1 MPYKITT
8 QHYKDIKPKKFEG
21 YLVSEISAAES
32 DYDGPTIDESVG
44 GRQMMFYDATEATTI
59 DESEGK
65 DLMAFY
71 DDYADDTTTMDED
84 EGKKLMAYYM
94 DKANLKTNIKSP
106 VGKPLVRQAEAAR
119 EALAKMFPD
128 VDVSTDLNWDGD
140 TELESEDEND
150 VKEREALHEAAEE
163 RISVMNKPQVQDVVV
178 LGSGSSAVQ
187 VDPVVSKMLIGMN
200 PEERE
205 KAGQLIYDSVSKMRS
220 AVEQVVPAI
229 SDPPVNIFVKSAGQD
244 IPLTSR
250 NVLELRENGKFVD
263 PGFFDMVAFTVSQNP
278 NTSFEDKKEMYKW
291 CMMVKGMFIMRADLL
306 NKTEIIVKNETKTIL
321 DYQERTLTQIAKEY
335 SRYLQV
341 CDQHSVEEM
350 RRLSGIQGGLTDF
363 SKFVSE
369 GIVTLARQ
377 NATSNQM
384 MTTLQGSVQAI
395 EQNNLSRQETL
406 YNDLTKSF
414 TNVMEKL
421 NSQSQDLSSTQEMV
435 DGLKKEIQELKNQGN
450 ALSQEQREHI
460 NTLITNLTNM
470 LGVMKEIRK
479 TKVEADTIKAEL
491 LQALSSITT
500 LNEAAEGV
508 KVKTQYDRDLLIS
521 SGDILQRLSTMVPEI
536 KASADNVQVIASNY
550 GKAILENNTIMN
562 TQLETLKEIAKSL
575 ASFEKSTVDLQKV
588 QSERQLELLKAIQA
602 ASGGQSLVNVMA
614 AIKEIAD
621 KQSRPSMNIEDVSNM
636 IIEGVV
642 SRMKAAAGGG
652 APPPLPPDGDPV
664 PMEFDADAPPFV
676 PPSRKMVVS
685 NRKGKVARAA
695 KKTHEVSKK
704 LLTWKSRAALV
715 WKFGSRILGR
725 ARTATLVNGL
735 LGGGAVLGHVMS
747 RRLVTAIFGAA
758 TGIGSLVS
766 ITTSI
771 LPAVKAISGYLAK
784 YLVKY
789 DERSSET
796 NRQLTRQTELL
807 ETAIARLT
815 ELRGVPDG
823 DRFNQAPGILRD
835 LLSKIGEFK
844 PIVLP
849 PVMNYGRFEMMTPE
863 ERFRSVIPLVER
875 SKPISTRKHGIALIK
890 KNITDPALDN
900 AVDYKKA
907 TAKRRATRVK
917 KIEQRRTND
926 PLNKFFQGNW

>member
-1 MPYKITT
+1 MPFKITT
-8 QHYKDIKPKKFEG
+8 QKYKDIAKNYKG
-21 YLVSEISAAES
+21 NLVSEISGS
-32 DYDGPTIDESVG
+32 DSEYDGPTIDESVG
-44 GRQMMFYDATEATTI
+44 RREMAFYDATDATTI
-59 DESEGK
+59 DEEEGK
-65 DLMAFY
+65 KLMAFY
-71 DDYADDTTTMDED
+71 DDDDTTTMDEE

-94 DKANLKTNIKSP
+94 DKTNIKSP

-128 VDVSTDLNWDGD
+128 VDVVSTDPNWDGD
-140 TELESEDEND
+140 TDLESEDEE
-150 VKEREALHEAAEE
+150 VEKEKEALHDAAEE
-163 RISVMNKPQVQDVVV
+163 RIAVMSRPQVQDVVV

-187 VDPVVSKMLIGMN
+187 VDPVMSKVLIGMN

-205 KAGQLIYDSVSKMRS
+205 KASRLIYDSVSQMRS

-250 NVLELRENGKFVD
+250 NVLDLRENGKFVD
-263 PGFFDMVAFTVSQNP
+263 PGFFDMVAYTVSQNP
-278 NTSFEDKKEMYKW
+278 NTSVDDKKEMYKW
-291 CMMVKGMFIMRADLL
+291 CMMVKGMFIMRTDLL
-306 NKTEIIVKNETKTIL
+306 SKTETIVKNETKTIL
-321 DYQERTLTQIAKEY
+321 DYQEKALVQISREY

-341 CDQHSVEEM
+341 CDQHSAEEM

-406 YNDLTKSF
+406 YEGLNNSF
-414 TNVMEKL
+414 SNVITKL
-421 NSQSQDLSSTQEMV
+421 NSQSRDLSSTQEEITN
-435 DGLKKEIQELKNQGN
+435 LKKEMEAIKNQGS
-450 ALSQEQREHI
+450 ALSQEQKEHM

-470 LGVMKEIRK
+470 LKVAAEVRK

-508 KVKTQYDRDLLIS
+508 KAKTLYDRNLLIS
-521 SGDILQRLSTMVPEI
+521 SGDLLQRLSAIIPEV
-536 KASADNVQVIASNY
+536 KASADSVQVIASNY
-550 GKAILENNTIMN
+550 GKAITENNTIMN

-575 ASFEKSTVDLQKV
+575 ASFEKSTVDTQEV
-588 QSERQLELLKAIQA
+588 QSERQAELLKAIQA
-602 ASGGQSLVNVMA
+602 ASGGKSLVDVMA
-614 AIKEIAD
+614 AIKEVAAA
-621 KQSRPSMNIEDVSNM
+621 QSRPAMNIEDVSNM

-642 SRMKAAAGGG
+642 TRMKAAAGGG
-652 APPPLPPDGDPV
+652 APPPPPGGESVPV
-664 PMEFDADAPPFV
+664 VFNKDAPSYV
-676 PPSRKMVVS
+676 PSSRQVVVS
-685 NRKGKVARAA
+685 NRRGKVARAA

-704 LLTWKSRAALV
+704 LLTWRSRVELV
-715 WKFGSRILGR
+715 GKLASRILGR
-725 ARTATLVNGL
+725 NRSATLLNGL
-735 LGGGAVLGHVMS
+735 LGGGAVLGHMMGPK
-747 RRLVTAIFGAA
+747 LLTAVVGAA

-766 ITTSI
+766 IANSI

-784 YLVKY
+784 YLQKY

-807 ETAIARLT
+807 NTAIARLT
-815 ELRGVPDG
+815 ELRGAPDG
-823 DRFNQAPGILRD
+823 DRFNRAPGILRD
-835 LLSKIGEFK
+835 LLANIGEFK

-849 PVMNYGRFEMMTPE
+849 PVMNYGRMEMMTPE
-863 ERFRSVIPLVER
+863 ERFRSVISLAER

-907 TAKRRATRVK
+907 TVKRRATRVK
-917 KIEQRRTND
+917 KIEHRRTND

>member
-8 QHYKDIKPKKFEG
+8 QKYQDIKPKKFEG
-21 YLVSEISAAES
+21 NLVSEISGS
-32 DYDGPTIDESVG
+32 DSEYDGTTIDESVG
-44 GRQMMFYDATEATTI
+44 RREMAFYDATDATTI
-59 DESEGK
+59 DEEEGK
-65 DLMAFY
+65 KLMTFY
-71 DDYADDTTTMDED
+71 DDDDATTIDEED
-84 EGKKLMAYYM
+84 GKKLMAYYM
-94 DKANLKTNIKSP
+94 DKTNIKSP

-119 EALAKMFPD
+119 EALAKLFPEES
-128 VDVSTDLNWDGD
+128 VSIDPNWDGD
-140 TELESEDEND
+140 TDIESEDEN
-150 VKEREALHEAAEE
+150 VEKEKEALHDAAEE
-163 RISVMNKPQVQDVVV
+163 RISVMSRPQVQDVVV

-187 VDPVVSKMLIGMN
+187 VDPVVSKMLTGMS

-205 KAGQLIYDSVSKMRS
+205 KASKLIFDSVSQMRN

-250 NVLELRENGKFVD
+250 NVLDLRENGKFVD
-263 PGFFDMVAFTVSQNP
+263 PGFFDMVAWTVSQNP

-291 CMMVKGMFIMRADLL
+291 CMMVKGMFIMRTDLL
-306 NKTEIIVKNETKTIL
+306 SKTDSIVKTETKNIL
-321 DYQERTLTQIAKEY
+321 DYQEKALVQISREY

-341 CDQHSVEEM
+341 CDQHSAEEM

-377 NATSNQM
+377 TATSNQM

-395 EQNNLSRQETL
+395 EQNNLSRQENL
-406 YNDLTKSF
+406 YDGLRKSF
-414 TNVMEKL
+414 TDVMEKL
-421 NSQSQDLSSTQEMV
+421 NSQSRDLSSTQEMV
-435 DGLKKEIQELKNQGN
+435 EGLKKEIQTLKDQGN

-470 LGVMKEIRK
+470 LGVMKEIRN

-508 KVKTQYDRDLLIS
+508 KAKTLYDRNLLIS
-521 SGDILQRLSTMVPEI
+521 SGDILQKISTIVPEV
-536 KASADNVQVIASNY
+536 KASADSVQVIASNY
-550 GKAILENNTIMN
+550 GKAILDNNTIMN

-575 ASFEKSTVDLQKV
+575 ASFEKSTVDSQKV
-588 QSERQLELLKAIQA
+588 QSERQEELLKAIQA

-614 AIKEIAD
+614 AIKELAD
-621 KQSRPSMNIEDVSNM
+621 KQSRPALNIEDVSNM

-642 SRMKAAAGGG
+642 NRIKAAAGGG
-652 APPPLPPDGDPV
+652 APPPLPPGGDPA
-664 PMEFDADAPPFV
+664 PIEFNVDAPSFV
-676 PPSRKMVVS
+676 PSSRKMVVS
-685 NRKGKVARAA
+685 NRRGKVARAA
-695 KKTHEVSKK
+695 KKTHDVSKK
-704 LLTWKSRAALV
+704 LLTWKSRVALV
-715 WKFGSRILGR
+715 GKLGSRLLGR
-725 ARTATLVNGL
+725 ARTATLLNGL
-735 LGGGAVLGHVMS
+735 LGGGAVLGHVMGP
-747 RRLVTAIFGAA
+747 RLVTAIVGAA

-766 ITTSI
+766 IANSI

-784 YLVKY
+784 YLAKY

-796 NRQLTRQTELL
+796 NRLLGRQTELL

-815 ELRGVPDG
+815 ELRGAPDG
-823 DRFNQAPGILRD
+823 DRFNLAPGILRD

-844 PIVLP
+844 PIVVP
-849 PVMNYGRFEMMTPE
+849 PVMNYGRLEMMTPE
-863 ERFRSVIPLVER
+863 ERFRSVISLAAR
-875 SKPISTRKHGIALIK
+875 SEPISTRKHGIALIK

-900 AVDYKKA
+900 AADYKKA

-917 KIEQRRTND
+917 KIEHRRMND

>member
-1 MPYKITT
+1 MPFKITT

-21 YLVSEISAAES
+21 YLVSEISASES

-44 GRQMMFYDATEATTI
+44 KKQMAFYDATDATTI
-59 DESEGK
+59 DESVGGK
-65 DLMAFY
+65 LMAFY
-71 DDYADDTTTMDED
+71 DDYDDTTTMDED
-84 EGKKLMAYYM
+84 DGKKLMAYYM
-94 DKANLKTNIKSP
+94 DKTNIKSP

-128 VDVSTDLNWDGD
+128 ESVSIDPNWDGD
-140 TELESEDEND
+140 TDIESEDEN
-150 VKEREALHEAAEE
+150 VEKEREALHDAAEE
-163 RISVMNKPQVQDVVV
+163 RIAVMNRPQVQDVVV
-178 LGSGSSAVQ
+178 LGSGNSAVQ
-187 VDPVVSKMLIGMN
+187 VDPVVSKMLVGMN

-205 KAGQLIYDSVSKMRS
+205 KASRLIFDSVSQMRS

-229 SDPPVNIFVKSAGQD
+229 SDPPVSIFVKSAGQD

-250 NVLELRENGKFVD
+250 NVLDLRENGKFVD
-263 PGFFDMVAFTVSQNP
+263 PGFFDMVAYTVSQNP

-291 CMMVKGMFIMRADLL
+291 CMMVKGMFIMRTDLL
-306 NKTEIIVKNETKTIL
+306 SKTDSIVKNETKNIL
-321 DYQERTLTQIAKEY
+321 DYQEKTLVQISREY

-341 CDQHSVEEM
+341 CDQHSAEEM

-406 YNDLTKSF
+406 YDGLTKSF
-414 TNVMEKL
+414 TTVMEKL
-421 NSQSQDLSSTQEMV
+421 NSQSRDLSSTQEMV

-470 LGVMKEIRK
+470 LGVMKEIQN

-508 KVKTQYDRDLLIS
+508 KAKTLYDRNLLIS
-521 SGDILQRLSTMVPEI
+521 SGDVLQKLSAIVPTI
-536 KASADNVQVIASNY
+536 KASADSVQVTASNY
-550 GKAILENNTIMN
+550 GKAIIENNTIMN

-575 ASFEKSTVDLQKV
+575 ATFEKSTVDSQKI
-588 QSERQLELLKAIQA
+588 QSERQAELLKAIQA
-602 ASGGQSLVNVMA
+602 ASGGQSLANVMA
-614 AIKEIAD
+614 AIKEVAD
-621 KQSRPSMNIEDVSNM
+621 KQSRASMNIEDVSNM

-652 APPPLPPDGDPV
+652 APPPPPPGGDPV
-664 PMEFDADAPPFV
+664 PMEFDVDAPSFV
-676 PPSRKMVVS
+676 PSSRKVVVS
-685 NRKGKVARAA
+685 NRRGKVARAA

-704 LLTWKSRAALV
+704 LLTWKSRVALV
-715 WKFGSRILGR
+715 GKLGSRILGR
-725 ARTATLVNGL
+725 NRTATLLNGL
-735 LGGGAVLGHVMS
+735 IGGGAVLGHVMGP
-747 RRLVTAIFGAA
+747 RLLTAVVGAA

-766 ITTSI
+766 IANSI

-784 YLVKY
+784 YLAKY

-815 ELRGVPDG
+815 ELRGAPDG
-823 DRFNQAPGILRD
+823 DRFNLAPGILRD

-863 ERFRSVIPLVER
+863 ERFRSVMPLAER
-875 SKPISTRKHGIALIK
+875 SKPISTRTHGIALIK

-907 TAKRRATRVK
+907 TVKRRANRVK
-917 KIEQRRTND
+917 KIEHRRTND

>member
-21 YLVSEISAAES
+21 NLVSEISASES

-44 GRQMMFYDATEATTI
+44 KREMVFYDATDATTI
-59 DESEGK
+59 DESVGGK
-65 DLMAFY
+65 LMAFY
-71 DDYADDTTTMDED
+71 DDTTDDTTTMDEAD
-84 EGKKLMAYYM
+84 GKKLMAYYM
-94 DKANLKTNIKSP
+94 DKINIKSP

-119 EALAKMFPD
+119 AGLAKMFPD
-128 VDVSTDLNWDGD
+128 VDVSTDPNWDGD

-150 VKEREALHEAAEE
+150 VKEREALNDAAEE
-163 RISVMNKPQVQDVVV
+163 RIAVMSRPQVQDVVV

-187 VDPVVSKMLIGMN
+187 VDPVVSKMLVGMSQ
-200 PEERE
+200 EERE
-205 KAGQLIYDSVSKMRS
+205 KASNLIFDSVSKMRS

-250 NVLELRENGKFVD
+250 NVLDLRENGKFVD
-263 PGFFDMVAFTVSQNP
+263 PGFFDMVAWTVSQNP
-278 NTSFEDKKEMYKW
+278 NTSYEDKKEMYKW
-291 CMMVKGMFIMRADLL
+291 CMMVKGMFIMRTDLL
-306 NKTEIIVKNETKTIL
+306 SKTDSIVKTETKTLL
-321 DYQERTLTQIAKEY
+321 DYQEKALVQIGREY

-341 CDQHSVEEM
+341 CDQHSAEEM

-406 YNDLTKSF
+406 YNGLTKSF

-421 NSQSQDLSSTQEMV
+421 NSQSRDLSSTQEMV
-435 DGLKKEIQELKNQGN
+435 DGLKKEIQTLKDQGN

-470 LGVMKEIRK
+470 LGVMKEIQN

-508 KVKTQYDRDLLIS
+508 KAKTLYDRNLLIS

-536 KASADNVQVIASNY
+536 KASADSVQVTASNY
-550 GKAILENNTIMN
+550 GKAIIENNTIVK

-575 ASFEKSTVDLQKV
+575 ASFEKSTVDSQKV
-588 QSERQLELLKAIQA
+588 QSERQLELLKAIQT

-642 SRMKAAAGGG
+642 TRMKAAAGGG
-652 APPPLPPDGDPV
+652 APPPPPGGDPV
-664 PMEFDADAPPFV
+664 PMEFDVDAPAFV
-676 PPSRKMVVS
+676 PSSRKLVVS
-685 NRKGKVARAA
+685 NRRGKVARAA

-704 LLTWKSRAALV
+704 LLTWKSRVALV
-715 WKFGSRILGR
+715 GKLGSRILGR
-725 ARTATLVNGL
+725 ARTATLLNGL
-735 LGGGAVLGHVMS
+735 LGGGAVLGHVMGPK
-747 RRLVTAIFGAA
+747 LVTAIVGAA

-766 ITTSI
+766 IASSI

-784 YLVKY
+784 YLAKY

-815 ELRGVPDG
+815 ELRGAPDG
-823 DRFNQAPGILRD
+823 DRFNRAPGILRD
-835 LLSKIGEFK
+835 LLSNIGEFK

-863 ERFRSVIPLVER
+863 ERFRSVIPLAER

-907 TAKRRATRVK
+907 TVKRRATRVK
-917 KIEQRRTND
+917 KIEHRRTND

>member
-8 QHYKDIKPKKFEG
+8 QHYKDIKPQRFEG
-21 YLVSEISAAES
+21 NLVSAISDSES
-32 DYDGPTIDESVG
+32 EYDGPTIDESVG
-44 GRQMMFYDATEATTI
+44 KKEMVFYDATDATTI
-59 DESEGK
+59 DESVGGK
-65 DLMAFY
+65 LMAFY
-71 DDYADDTTTMDED
+71 DDDDTTTIDEA

-94 DKANLKTNIKSP
+94 DKTNIKSP

-128 VDVSTDLNWDGD
+128 VDVSADPNWDGD
-140 TELESEDEND
+140 TDLESEDEE
-150 VKEREALHEAAEE
+150 VEKEREALHDAAEE
-163 RISVMNKPQVQDVVV
+163 RIAVMNKPQVQDVVV

-187 VDPVVSKMLIGMN
+187 VDPVVSKMLVGMS
-200 PEERE
+200 PQQREE
-205 KAGQLIYDSVSKMRS
+205 AGKLIYDSVSQMRN

-250 NVLELRENGKFVD
+250 NVLDLRENGKFVD
-263 PGFFDMVAFTVSQNP
+263 PGFFDMVAFTVAQNP
-278 NTSFEDKKEMYKW
+278 NTSNEDKKEMYKW
-291 CMMVKGMFIMRADLL
+291 CMMVKGMFIMRTDLL
-306 NKTEIIVKNETKTIL
+306 SKTDSIVKSETKTIL
-321 DYQERTLTQIAKEY
+321 DYQEKALVQISREY

-341 CDQHSVEEM
+341 CDQHSAEEM

-377 NATSNQM
+377 NATSNQL

-395 EQNNLSRQETL
+395 EQNNLSRQENL
-406 YNDLTKSF
+406 YDGLRKSF
-414 TNVMEKL
+414 TDVMERL
-421 NSQSQDLSSTQEMV
+421 NSQSRDLSSTQEKIES
-435 DGLKKEIQELKNQGN
+435 LKKEIQTLKDQGT
-450 ALSQEQREHI
+450 ALSQEQKEDI
-460 NTLITNLTNM
+460 NSLISKMTEM
-470 LGVMKEIRK
+470 LKLAAEVRN
-479 TKVEADTIKAEL
+479 TKIEADTIKAEL

-508 KVKTQYDRDLLIS
+508 KAKTLYDRNLLIS

-536 KASADNVQVIASNY
+536 KASADSVQVIASNY
-550 GKAILENNTIMN
+550 GKTILENNTIMN

-575 ASFEKSTVDLQKV
+575 TSFEKSTVDSQKV
-588 QSERQLELLKAIQA
+588 QLERQEELLKAIQA

-621 KQSRPSMNIEDVSNM
+621 KQSRPSLNIEDVSNM

-652 APPPLPPDGDPV
+652 APPPPPGGDPV
-664 PMEFDADAPPFV
+664 PMEFDIDAKPFV
-676 PPSRKMVVS
+676 PSSRKVVVS
-685 NRKGKVARAA
+685 NRRGKVARAA

-704 LLTWKSRAALV
+704 LLTWKSRVALV
-715 WKFGSRILGR
+715 GKLGSRILGR
-725 ARTATLVNGL
+725 ARTATLLNGL
-735 LGGGAVLGHVMS
+735 IGGGAVLGHVMGP
-747 RRLVTAIFGAA
+747 RLLTAVVGAA

-766 ITTSI
+766 IANSI

-784 YLVKY
+784 YLQKY

-815 ELRGVPDG
+815 ELRGAPDG
-823 DRFNQAPGILRD
+823 DRFNRAPGILRD

-844 PIVLP
+844 PVVLP
-849 PVMNYGRFEMMTPE
+849 PVMNYGRMEMMTPE
-863 ERFRSVIPLVER
+863 ERFRSVISLAAR

-917 KIEQRRTND
+917 KIEHRRTND

>member
-21 YLVSEISAAES
+21 NLVSEISGYES
-32 DYDGPTIDESVG
+32 EYDGPTIDESVG
-44 GRQMMFYDATEATTI
+44 RREMAFYDATDATTI
-59 DESEGK
+59 DEEDGK
-65 DLMAFY
+65 KLMAFY
-71 DDYADDTTTMDED
+71 DDDDDTTTMDEED
-84 EGKKLMAYYM
+84 GKKLMAYYM
-94 DKANLKTNIKSP
+94 DKTNIKSP
-106 VGKPLVRQAEAAR
+106 VGKPLVKQAEAAR
-119 EALAKMFPD
+119 AALAKMFPD
-128 VDVSTDLNWDGD
+128 ESVSIDPNWDGD
-140 TELESEDEND
+140 TDIESEDEN
-150 VKEREALHEAAEE
+150 VEKEKEALNDAAEE

-205 KAGQLIYDSVSKMRS
+205 KASNLIYDSVSKMRS

-250 NVLELRENGKFVD
+250 NVLDLRENGKFVD
-263 PGFFDMVAFTVSQNP
+263 PGFFDMVAWTVSQNP

-291 CMMVKGMFIMRADLL
+291 CMMVKGMFIMRTDLL
-306 NKTEIIVKNETKTIL
+306 SKTESLVKTETKNIL
-321 DYQERTLTQIAKEY
+321 DYQEKALVQISREY

-341 CDQHSVEEM
+341 CDQHSAEEM

-406 YNDLTKSF
+406 YDGLTKSF
-414 TNVMEKL
+414 TTVMEKL
-421 NSQSQDLSSTQEMV
+421 NSQSRDLSSTQEMV
-435 DGLKKEIQELKNQGN
+435 EGLKKEIQELKNQGN

-470 LGVMKEIRK
+470 LGVMKEIRN

-508 KVKTQYDRDLLIS
+508 KAKALYDRNLLIS
-521 SGDILQRLSTMVPEI
+521 SGDILQRMSTIVPEI
-536 KASADNVQVIASNY
+536 KASADSVQVIASNY

-562 TQLETLKEIAKSL
+562 TQLETLKELAKSL
-575 ASFEKSTVDLQKV
+575 ASFEKSTVDSQKV

-614 AIKEIAD
+614 AIKEVAD

-642 SRMKAAAGGG
+642 SRIKAAAGGG
-652 APPPLPPDGDPV
+652 APPPPPGGDPA
-664 PMEFDADAPPFV
+664 PMELDVNAPSFV
-676 PPSRKMVVS
+676 PSSRQVVVS
-685 NRKGKVARAA
+685 NRRGKVARAA

-704 LLTWKSRAALV
+704 LLTWKSRVALV
-715 WKFGSRILGR
+715 GRLGSRLLGR
-725 ARTATLVNGL
+725 ARTATLLNGL
-735 LGGGAVLGHVMS
+735 LGGGAVLGHVMGP
-747 RRLVTAIFGAA
+747 RLVTAIVGAA

-766 ITTSI
+766 IANSI
-771 LPAVKAISGYLAK
+771 LPAVKAISGFLAK
-784 YLVKY
+784 YLAKY

-796 NRQLTRQTELL
+796 NRQLTRQTALL

-815 ELRGVPDG
+815 ELRGAPDG
-823 DRFNQAPGILRD
+823 DRFNRAPGILRD
-835 LLSKIGEFK
+835 LLSNIGEFK

-863 ERFRSVIPLVER
+863 ERFRSVIPLAER

-900 AVDYKKA
+900 AADYKKA
-907 TAKRRATRVK
+907 TVKRRATRVK
-917 KIEQRRTND
+917 KIEHRRTND

>member
-1 MPYKITT
+1 MPFKVTT
-8 QHYKDIKPKKFEG
+8 QSYKDIAKSYKG
-21 YLVSEISAAES
+21 NLVSEISATES
-32 DYDGPTIDESVG
+32 EYDGPTIDESVG
-44 GRQMMFYDATEATTI
+44 GRQMMFYDASEATTI
-59 DESEGK
+59 DEAEGK
-65 DLMAFY
+65 NLMAFV
-71 DDYADDTTTMDED
+71 DDYDDTTTMDEE

-94 DKANLKTNIKSP
+94 DKTNIKSP
-106 VGKPLVRQAEAAR
+106 VGRPLVRQAEVAR
-119 EALAKMFPD
+119 AALAKMFPD
-128 VDVSTDLNWDGD
+128 ESVSIDPNWDGD
-140 TELESEDEND
+140 TDIESEDEN
-150 VKEREALHEAAEE
+150 VEKEKEAIHDAVEE

-187 VDPVVSKMLIGMN
+187 VDPVVSKMLVGMS

-205 KAGQLIYDSVSKMRS
+205 KASNLIYDSVSKMRS

-250 NVLELRENGKFVD
+250 NVLDLRENGKFVD
-263 PGFFDMVAFTVSQNP
+263 PGFFDMVAWTVSQNP

-291 CMMVKGMFIMRADLL
+291 CMMVKGMFIMRTDLL
-306 NKTEIIVKNETKTIL
+306 SKTESIVKTETKTIL
-321 DYQERTLTQIAKEY
+321 DYQEKALVQISREY

-341 CDQHSVEEM
+341 CDQHSAEEM

-406 YNDLTKSF
+406 YDGLTKSF
-414 TNVMEKL
+414 TTVMEKL
-421 NSQSQDLSSTQEMV
+421 NSQSRDLSSTQEIV

-470 LGVMKEIRK
+470 LGVIKEIRN

-508 KVKTQYDRDLLIS
+508 KAKTLYDRNLLIS
-521 SGDILQRLSTMVPEI
+521 SGDILQRMSTIVPEI
-536 KASADNVQVIASNY
+536 KASADSVQVIASNY

-575 ASFEKSTVDLQKV
+575 ASFEKSTVDSQKV

-614 AIKEIAD
+614 AIKEVAD

-652 APPPLPPDGDPV
+652 APPPPPDGDPV
-664 PMEFDADAPPFV
+664 PMEFDVDAPSFNPS
-676 PPSRKMVVS
+676 SRKLVVS
-685 NRKGKVARAA
+685 NRRGKAARAA

-704 LLTWKSRAALV
+704 LLTWKSRVALV
-715 WKFGSRILGR
+715 GRLGSRILGR
-725 ARTATLVNGL
+725 ARTATLLNGL
-735 LGGGAVLGHVMS
+735 LGGGAVLGHVMGP
-747 RRLVTAIFGAA
+747 RLVTAIVGAA

-766 ITTSI
+766 IANSI

-823 DRFNQAPGILRD
+823 DRFNRAPGILRD

-849 PVMNYGRFEMMTPE
+849 PVMNYGRMEMMTPE
-863 ERFRSVIPLVER
+863 ERFRSVMSLAER

-907 TAKRRATRVK
+907 TVKRRATRVK
-917 KIEQRRTND
+917 KIEHRRTND

>member
-1 MPYKITT
+1 MPFKVTT
-8 QHYKDIKPKKFEG
+8 QSYKDIAKSYKG
-21 YLVSEISAAES
+21 NLVSEISGS
-32 DYDGPTIDESVG
+32 DSEYDGPTIDESVG
-44 GRQMMFYDATEATTI
+44 RREMVFYDATDATTI
-59 DESEGK
+59 DESVGGK
-65 DLMAFY
+65 FMEFY
-71 DDYADDTTTMDED
+71 DDYNDETID
-84 EGKKLMAYYM
+84 ESEGKKLMAYYI
-94 DKANLKTNIKSP
+94 DKTNIKSP
-106 VGKPLVRQAEAAR
+106 IGKPLVRQAEVAR

-128 VDVSTDLNWDGD
+128 VDVVSSDPNWDGD
-140 TELESEDEND
+140 TELESEDEQFE
-150 VKEREALHEAAEE
+150 KEKEALHDAAEE
-163 RISVMNKPQVQDVVV
+163 RIAVMNKPQVQDVVV

-187 VDPVVSKMLIGMN
+187 VDPVMSKMLIGMS

-205 KAGQLIYDSVSKMRS
+205 KASRLIFDSVSQMRS

-250 NVLELRENGKFVD
+250 NVLDLRENGKFVD
-263 PGFFDMVAFTVSQNP
+263 PGFFDMVALTVANNP
-278 NTSFEDKKEMYKW
+278 NTSVDDKKEMYRW
-291 CMMVKGMFIMRADLL
+291 CMMVKGMFMMRTNLL
-306 NKTEIIVKNETKTIL
+306 SQTESIVKTETKNIL
-321 DYQERTLTQIAKEY
+321 DYQEKALVQISRAY

-341 CDQHSVEEM
+341 CDQHSAEEM

-406 YNDLTKSF
+406 YEGLNNSF
-414 TNVMEKL
+414 ANVITKL
-421 NSQSQDLSSTQEMV
+421 NSQSKDLSSTQE
-435 DGLKKEIQELKNQGN
+435 DIASLKKEMEAIKNQGS
-450 ALSQEQREHI
+450 ALSQEQKEHM
-460 NTLITNLTNM
+460 NTLITKLSDM
-470 LGVMKEIRK
+470 LKVAEEVRK
-479 TKVEADTIKAEL
+479 TKIEADTIKAEL

-508 KVKTQYDRDLLIS
+508 KAKTLYDRNLLIS
-521 SGDILQRLSTMVPEI
+521 SGDILQRLSAMVPEI
-536 KASADNVQVIASNY
+536 KASADSVQVIASNY
-550 GKAILENNTIMN
+550 GKSILDNNSIMN
-562 TQLETLKEIAKSL
+562 TQLETLREIAKSL
-575 ASFEKSTVDLQKV
+575 ASFEKSTVDSQRI
-588 QSERQLELLKAIQA
+588 QTERHAELLNAIQA
-602 ASGGQSLVNVMA
+602 AAGGQSLANVMA

-642 SRMKAAAGGG
+642 TRMKAAAGGG
-652 APPPLPPDGDPV
+652 APPPPPPGDSGLIV
-664 PMEFDADAPPFV
+664 FNKDAPSYV
-676 PPSRKMVVS
+676 PSSKAVVPSR
-685 NRKGKVARAA
+685 RGKVARAA
-695 KKTHEVSKK
+695 KKTHDVSKK
-704 LLTWKSRAALV
+704 VLTWKKRVALV
-715 WKFGSRILGR
+715 GKLGSRILGR
-725 ARTATLVNGL
+725 ARTATLLNGL
-735 LGGGAVLGHVMS
+735 IGGGAVLGHVMGP
-747 RRLVTAIFGAA
+747 RLLTAIVGAA

-766 ITTSI
+766 IANSI

-784 YLVKY
+784 YLAKY

-796 NRQLTRQTELL
+796 NRQLTRQTVLL

-815 ELRGVPDG
+815 ELRGAPDG
-823 DRFNQAPGILRD
+823 DRFNRAPGILRD
-835 LLSKIGEFK
+835 LLSNIGEFK

-863 ERFRSVIPLVER
+863 ERFRSVIPLAER

-890 KNITDPALDN
+890 KNITDPALDK

-907 TAKRRATRVK
+907 TVKRRADRVK
-917 KIEQRRTND
+917 KIEHRRTND

>member
-8 QHYKDIKPKKFEG
+8 QKYQDIKPKKFEG
-21 YLVSEISAAES
+21 NLVSEISGSES
-32 DYDGPTIDESVG
+32 EYDGPTIDESVG
-44 GRQMMFYDATEATTI
+44 RREMAFYDATDATTM
-59 DESEGK
+59 DEEDGK
-65 DLMAFY
+65 KLMAFY
-71 DDYADDTTTMDED
+71 DDDDATTIDEE

-94 DKANLKTNIKSP
+94 DKTNIKSP
-106 VGKPLVRQAEAAR
+106 VGKPLVKQAEAAR
-119 EALAKMFPD
+119 AALAKMFPD
-128 VDVSTDLNWDGD
+128 ESVSIDPNWDGD
-140 TELESEDEND
+140 TDIESEDEN
-150 VKEREALHEAAEE
+150 VEKEKEALNDAAEE

-187 VDPVVSKMLIGMN
+187 VDPVVSKMLVGMS

-205 KAGQLIYDSVSKMRS
+205 KASKLIFDSVSQMRS

-250 NVLELRENGKFVD
+250 NVLDLRENGKFVD
-263 PGFFDMVAFTVSQNP
+263 PGFFDMVAWTVSQNP
-278 NTSFEDKKEMYKW
+278 NTSYEDKKEMYKW
-291 CMMVKGMFIMRADLL
+291 CMMVKGMFIMRTDLL
-306 NKTEIIVKNETKTIL
+306 SKTDSIVKTETKNIL
-321 DYQERTLTQIAKEY
+321 DYQEKALVQISREY

-341 CDQHSVEEM
+341 CDQHSAEEM

-377 NATSNQM
+377 TATSNQM

-406 YNDLTKSF
+406 YDGLRKSF
-414 TNVMEKL
+414 MDVMEKL
-421 NSQSQDLSSTQEMV
+421 NSQSRDLSSTQEMV
-435 DGLKKEIQELKNQGN
+435 EGLKKEIQEIKNQGN
-450 ALSQEQREHI
+450 ALSQEQREHM

-470 LGVMKEIRK
+470 LGVMKEIRN

-508 KVKTQYDRDLLIS
+508 KAKTLYDRNLLIS
-521 SGDILQRLSTMVPEI
+521 SGDILQKMSTIVPEV
-536 KASADNVQVIASNY
+536 KASADSVQVIASNY
-550 GKAILENNTIMN
+550 GKAILDNNTLMT

-575 ASFEKSTVDLQKV
+575 ASFEKSTVDSQKI

-614 AIKEIAD
+614 AIKELAD
-621 KQSRPSMNIEDVSNM
+621 KQSRPAMNIEDVSNM

-642 SRMKAAAGGG
+642 NRIKAAAGGG
-652 APPPLPPDGDPV
+652 APPPLPPGGDPA
-664 PMEFDADAPPFV
+664 PIEFNVDAPSFV
-676 PPSRKMVVS
+676 PSRKVVVS
-685 NRKGKVARAA
+685 NRRGKVARAA

-704 LLTWKSRAALV
+704 LLTWKSRVALV
-715 WKFGSRILGR
+715 GKLGSRLLGR
-725 ARTATLVNGL
+725 ARTATLLNGL
-735 LGGGAVLGHVMS
+735 LGGGAVLGHVMGP
-747 RRLVTAIFGAA
+747 RLVTAIVGAA

-766 ITTSI
+766 IANSI

-784 YLVKY
+784 YLAKY

-796 NRQLTRQTELL
+796 NRLLGRQTELL

-815 ELRGVPDG
+815 ELRGAPDG
-823 DRFNQAPGILRD
+823 DRFNLAPGILRD
-835 LLSKIGEFK
+835 LLSNIGEFK
-844 PIVLP
+844 PIVVP
-849 PVMNYGRFEMMTPE
+849 PVMNYGRLEMMTPE
-863 ERFRSVIPLVER
+863 ERFRSVISLAAR
-875 SKPISTRKHGIALIK
+875 SEPISTRKHGIALIK

-907 TAKRRATRVK
+907 TVKRRATRVK
-917 KIEQRRTND
+917 KIEHRRTND

>member
-1 MPYKITT
+1 MPYKIIT
-8 QHYKDIKPKKFEG
+8 QKYKDISDKHYKG
-21 YLVSEISAAES
+21 NLVSEISGS
-32 DYDGPTIDESVG
+32 DSEYDGTTIDESVG
-44 GRQMMFYDATEATTI
+44 RREMAFYDATDATTI
-59 DESEGK
+59 DEEEGK
-65 DLMAFY
+65 NLMAFY
-71 DDYADDTTTMDED
+71 DDDDATTIDEED
-84 EGKKLMAYYM
+84 GKKLMVYYM
-94 DKANLKTNIKSP
+94 DKTNIKSP

-128 VDVSTDLNWDGD
+128 ESVSIDPNWDGD
-140 TELESEDEND
+140 TDIESEDEN
-150 VKEREALHEAAEE
+150 VEKEKEALHDAAEE

-187 VDPVVSKMLIGMN
+187 VDPVVSKMLIGMS

-205 KAGQLIYDSVSKMRS
+205 SASKLIFDSVSKMRN

-250 NVLELRENGKFVD
+250 NVLDLRENGKFVD
-263 PGFFDMVAFTVSQNP
+263 PGFFDMVAWTVSQNP

-291 CMMVKGMFIMRADLL
+291 CMMVKGMFIMRTDLL
-306 NKTEIIVKNETKTIL
+306 SKTDSIVKTETKTIL
-321 DYQERTLTQIAKEY
+321 DYQEKALVQISREY

-341 CDQHSVEEM
+341 CDQHSAEEM

-377 NATSNQM
+377 TATSNQM

-406 YNDLTKSF
+406 YDGLRKSF
-414 TNVMEKL
+414 TDVMEKL
-421 NSQSQDLSSTQEMV
+421 NSQSRDLSSTQEMV
-435 DGLKKEIQELKNQGN
+435 EGLKKEIQTLKDQGN

-470 LGVMKEIRK
+470 LGVMKEIRN

-508 KVKTQYDRDLLIS
+508 KAKTLYDRNLLIS
-521 SGDILQRLSTMVPEI
+521 SGDILQKMSTIVPEI
-536 KASADNVQVIASNY
+536 KASADSVQVIASNY

-575 ASFEKSTVDLQKV
+575 ASFEKSTVDSQKV
-588 QSERQLELLKAIQA
+588 QSERQEELLKAIQA

-614 AIKEIAD
+614 AIKELAD
-621 KQSRPSMNIEDVSNM
+621 KQSRPALNIEDVSNM

-642 SRMKAAAGGG
+642 NRMKAAAGGG
-652 APPPLPPDGDPV
+652 APPPLPPGGDPA
-664 PMEFDADAPPFV
+664 PIEFNVDAPSFV
-676 PPSRKMVVS
+676 PSSRKLVVS
-685 NRKGKVARAA
+685 NRRGRVARAA
-695 KKTHEVSKK
+695 KKTHDVSKK
-704 LLTWKSRAALV
+704 LLTWKSRVALV
-715 WKFGSRILGR
+715 GKLGSRLLGR
-725 ARTATLVNGL
+725 ARTATLLNGL
-735 LGGGAVLGHVMS
+735 LGGGAVLGHVMGP
-747 RRLVTAIFGAA
+747 RLVTAIVGAA

-766 ITTSI
+766 IANSI

-784 YLVKY
+784 YLAKY

-796 NRQLTRQTELL
+796 NRLLGRQTELL

-815 ELRGVPDG
+815 ELRGAPDG
-823 DRFNQAPGILRD
+823 DRFNLAPGILRD
-835 LLSKIGEFK
+835 LLSTIGDFK
-844 PIVLP
+844 PIVVP
-849 PVMNYGRFEMMTPE
+849 PVMNYGRLEMMTPE
-863 ERFRSVIPLVER
+863 ERFRSVISLAAR
-875 SKPISTRKHGIALIK
+875 SEPISTRKHGIALIK

-900 AVDYKKA
+900 AADYKKA
-907 TAKRRATRVK
+907 TVKRRATRVK
-917 KIEQRRTND
+917 KIEHRRMND

>member
-8 QHYKDIKPKKFEG
+8 QKYQDIKPKKFEG
-21 YLVSEISAAES
+21 NLVSEISGS
-32 DYDGPTIDESVG
+32 DSEYDGTTIDESVG
-44 GRQMMFYDATEATTI
+44 RREMAFYDATDATTI
-59 DESEGK
+59 DEEDGK
-65 DLMAFY
+65 KLMAFY
-71 DDYADDTTTMDED
+71 DDDDATTIDEED
-84 EGKKLMAYYM
+84 GKKLMVYYM
-94 DKANLKTNIKSP
+94 DKTNIKSP

-119 EALAKMFPD
+119 EALAKMFPNES
-128 VDVSTDLNWDGD
+128 VSIDPNWDGD
-140 TELESEDEND
+140 TDIESEDEN
-150 VKEREALHEAAEE
+150 VEKEKEALHDAAEE

-187 VDPVVSKMLIGMN
+187 VDPVVSKMLIGMS

-205 KAGQLIYDSVSKMRS
+205 KASKLIFDSVSQMRN

-250 NVLELRENGKFVD
+250 NVLDLRENGKFVD
-263 PGFFDMVAFTVSQNP
+263 PGFFDMVAWTVSQNP

-291 CMMVKGMFIMRADLL
+291 CMMVKGMFIMRTDLL
-306 NKTEIIVKNETKTIL
+306 SKTESLVKTETKTIL
-321 DYQERTLTQIAKEY
+321 DYQEKALVQISREY

-341 CDQHSVEEM
+341 CDQHSAEEM

-377 NATSNQM
+377 TATSNQM

-406 YNDLTKSF
+406 YDGLRKSF
-414 TNVMEKL
+414 TDVMEKL
-421 NSQSQDLSSTQEMV
+421 NSQSRDLSSTQEMV
-435 DGLKKEIQELKNQGN
+435 EGLKKEIQTLKDQGN
-450 ALSQEQREHI
+450 ALSQEQREHM
-460 NTLITNLTNM
+460 NTLIMNLTNM
-470 LGVMKEIRK
+470 LGVMKEIRN

-508 KVKTQYDRDLLIS
+508 KAKTLYDRNLLIS
-521 SGDILQRLSTMVPEI
+521 SGDILQKMSTIVPEI
-536 KASADNVQVIASNY
+536 KASADSVQVIASNY
-550 GKAILENNTIMN
+550 GKAILDNNTIMN

-575 ASFEKSTVDLQKV
+575 ASFEKSTVDSQKV
-588 QSERQLELLKAIQA
+588 QSERQEELLKAIQA

-614 AIKEIAD
+614 AIKELAD
-621 KQSRPSMNIEDVSNM
+621 KQSRPAMNIEDVSNM

-642 SRMKAAAGGG
+642 NRIKAAAGGG
-652 APPPLPPDGDPV
+652 APPPLPPGGDPA
-664 PMEFDADAPPFV
+664 PIEFNVDAPSFV
-676 PPSRKMVVS
+676 PSSRKMVVS
-685 NRKGKVARAA
+685 NRRGKVARAA

-704 LLTWKSRAALV
+704 LLTWKSRVALV
-715 WKFGSRILGR
+715 GKLGSRLLGR
-725 ARTATLVNGL
+725 ARTATLLNGL
-735 LGGGAVLGHVMS
+735 LGGGAVLGHVMGP
-747 RRLVTAIFGAA
+747 RLVTAIVGAA

-766 ITTSI
+766 IATSI

-784 YLVKY
+784 YLAKY

-796 NRQLTRQTELL
+796 NRLLGRQTELL

-815 ELRGVPDG
+815 ELRGAPDG
-823 DRFNQAPGILRD
+823 DRFNRAPGILRD
-835 LLSKIGEFK
+835 LLSNIGEFK
-844 PIVLP
+844 PVVVP
-849 PVMNYGRFEMMTPE
+849 PVMNYGRLEMMTPE
-863 ERFRSVIPLVER
+863 ERFRSVIPLAER
-875 SKPISTRKHGIALIK
+875 SKPISTRTHGIALIK

-907 TAKRRATRVK
+907 TVKRRATRVK
-917 KIEQRRTND
+917 KIEHRRTND

>member
-8 QHYKDIKPKKFEG
+8 QRYKDIKPQRFEG
-21 YLVSEISAAES
+21 NLVSAISDSES
-32 DYDGPTIDESVG
+32 EYDGPTIDESVG
-44 GRQMMFYDATEATTI
+44 KKEMVFYDATDATTI
-59 DESEGK
+59 DESVGGK
-65 DLMAFY
+65 LMAFY
-71 DDYADDTTTMDED
+71 DDDDTTTIDEA

-94 DKANLKTNIKSP
+94 DKTNIKSP

-128 VDVSTDLNWDGD
+128 VDVSADPNWDGD
-140 TELESEDEND
+140 TDLESEDEE
-150 VKEREALHEAAEE
+150 VEKEREALHDAAEE
-163 RISVMNKPQVQDVVV
+163 RIAVMNKPQVQDVVV

-187 VDPVVSKMLIGMN
+187 VDPVVSKMLVGMS
-200 PEERE
+200 PQQREE
-205 KAGQLIYDSVSKMRS
+205 AGKLIYDSVSQMRT

-229 SDPPVNIFVKSAGQD
+229 SDPPVSIFVKSAGQD

-250 NVLELRENGKFVD
+250 NVLDLRENGKFVD
-263 PGFFDMVAFTVSQNP
+263 PGFFDMVAFTVAQNP
-278 NTSFEDKKEMYKW
+278 NTSNEDKKEMYKW
-291 CMMVKGMFIMRADLL
+291 CMMVKGMFIMRTDLL
-306 NKTEIIVKNETKTIL
+306 SKTDSIVKSETKTIL
-321 DYQERTLTQIAKEY
+321 DYQEKALVQISREY

-341 CDQHSVEEM
+341 CDQHSAEEM

-377 NATSNQM
+377 NATSNQL

-395 EQNNLSRQETL
+395 EQNNLSRQENL
-406 YNDLTKSF
+406 YDGLRKSF
-414 TNVMEKL
+414 TDVMERL
-421 NSQSQDLSSTQEMV
+421 NSQSRDLSSTQEKIES
-435 DGLKKEIQELKNQGN
+435 LKKEIQTLKDQGN
-450 ALSQEQREHI
+450 TLSQEQKEDI
-460 NTLITNLTNM
+460 NSLISKMTEM
-470 LGVMKEIRK
+470 LKLAAEVRN
-479 TKVEADTIKAEL
+479 TKIEADTIKAEL

-508 KVKTQYDRDLLIS
+508 KAKTLYDRNLLIS
-521 SGDILQRLSTMVPEI
+521 SGDILQRMSTMVPEI
-536 KASADNVQVIASNY
+536 KASADSVQVIASNY
-550 GKAILENNTIMN
+550 GKTILENNTIMN

-575 ASFEKSTVDLQKV
+575 ASFEKSTVDSQKV
-588 QSERQLELLKAIQA
+588 QLERQEELLKAIQA

-621 KQSRPSMNIEDVSNM
+621 KQSRPSLNIEDVSSM

-652 APPPLPPDGDPV
+652 APPPLPPGGDPV
-664 PMEFDADAPPFV
+664 PMEFDIDAKPFV
-676 PPSRKMVVS
+676 PSSRKVVVS
-685 NRKGKVARAA
+685 NRRGKVARAA

-704 LLTWKSRAALV
+704 LLTWKSRVALV
-715 WKFGSRILGR
+715 GKLGSRILGR
-725 ARTATLVNGL
+725 ARTATLLNGL
-735 LGGGAVLGHVMS
+735 IGGGAVLGHVMGP
-747 RRLVTAIFGAA
+747 RLLTAVVGAA

-766 ITTSI
+766 IANSI

-784 YLVKY
+784 YLQKY

-823 DRFNQAPGILRD
+823 DRFNLAPGILRD

-849 PVMNYGRFEMMTPE
+849 PVMNYGRMEMMTPE
-863 ERFRSVIPLVER
+863 ERFRSVISLAER

-900 AVDYKKA
+900 AADYKKA

-917 KIEQRRTND
+917 KIEHRRTND

>member
-21 YLVSEISAAES
+21 NLVSEISGYES
-32 DYDGPTIDESVG
+32 EYDGPTIDESVG
-44 GRQMMFYDATEATTI
+44 GRQMMFYDASEATTI
-59 DESEGK
+59 DEAEGK
-65 DLMAFY
+65 NLMAFV
-71 DDYADDTTTMDED
+71 DDYDDTTTIDED
-84 EGKKLMAYYM
+84 DGKKLMAYYM
-94 DKANLKTNIKSP
+94 DKTNIKSP

-119 EALAKMFPD
+119 AALAKMFPD
-128 VDVSTDLNWDGD
+128 ESVSIDPNWDGD
-140 TELESEDEND
+140 TDIESEDEN
-150 VKEREALHEAAEE
+150 VEKEKEALHDAAEE

-178 LGSGSSAVQ
+178 LGSGSSTVQ
-187 VDPVVSKMLIGMN
+187 VDPVVSKMLIGMT

-205 KAGQLIYDSVSKMRS
+205 KASRMIFDSVSQMRS

-250 NVLELRENGKFVD
+250 NVLDLRENGKFVD
-263 PGFFDMVAFTVSQNP
+263 PGFFDMVAWTVSQNP
-278 NTSFEDKKEMYKW
+278 NTSFDVKKEMYKW
-291 CMMVKGMFIMRADLL
+291 CMMVKGMFIMRTDLL
-306 NKTEIIVKNETKTIL
+306 SKTESIVKTETKNIL
-321 DYQERTLTQIAKEY
+321 DYQEKALVQISREY
-335 SRYLQV
+335 SRYLSV
-341 CDQHSVEEM
+341 CDQHSAEEM

-406 YNDLTKSF
+406 YDGLTKSF
-414 TNVMEKL
+414 TTVMEKL
-421 NSQSQDLSSTQEMV
+421 NSQSRDLSSTQEMV

-470 LGVMKEIRK
+470 LGVMKEIQN

-508 KVKTQYDRDLLIS
+508 KAKTLYDRNLLIS
-521 SGDILQRLSTMVPEI
+521 SGDILQRMSTIVPEI
-536 KASADNVQVIASNY
+536 KASADSVQVIASNY

-575 ASFEKSTVDLQKV
+575 ASFEKSTVDSQKI
-588 QSERQLELLKAIQA
+588 QSERQAELLKAIQA
-602 ASGGQSLVNVMA
+602 ATGGQSLVNVMA
-614 AIKEIAD
+614 AIKEVAD

-642 SRMKAAAGGG
+642 TRMKAAAGGG
-652 APPPLPPDGDPV
+652 APPPPPGGDPV
-664 PMEFDADAPPFV
+664 PMEFDVDAPSFV
-676 PPSRKMVVS
+676 PSSRQVVVS
-685 NRKGKVARAA
+685 NRRDKIARGA
-695 KKTHEVSKK
+695 KKTHEVSKR
-704 LLTWKSRAALV
+704 LLTWKKRVALV
-715 WKFGSRILGR
+715 GKFSSRLLGR
-725 ARTATLVNGL
+725 ARTATLLNGL
-735 LGGGAVLGHVMS
+735 LGGGAVLGHVMGP
-747 RRLVTAIFGAA
+747 RLVTAIVGAA

-766 ITTSI
+766 IANSI

-784 YLVKY
+784 YLEKY

-796 NRQLTRQTELL
+796 NRLLGRQTELL

-815 ELRGVPDG
+815 ELRGAPDG
-823 DRFNQAPGILRD
+823 DRFNRAPGILRD
-835 LLSKIGEFK
+835 LLSNIGEFK

-863 ERFRSVIPLVER
+863 ERFRSVIPLAER

-907 TAKRRATRVK
+907 TVKRRATRVK
-917 KIEQRRTND
+917 KIEHRRTND

>member
-1 MPYKITT
+1 MPFKITT
-8 QHYKDIKPKKFEG
+8 QSYKDIADKHYKG
-21 YLVSEISAAES
+21 NLVSEISGSES
-32 DYDGPTIDESVG
+32 EYDGPTIDESVG
-44 GRQMMFYDATEATTI
+44 RREMAFYDASDATTI
-59 DESEGK
+59 DEEEGK
-65 DLMAFY
+65 KLMAFY
-71 DDYADDTTTMDED
+71 DDDDTTTMDEE

-94 DKANLKTNIKSP
+94 DKTNIKSP

-119 EALAKMFPD
+119 AALAKMFPD
-128 VDVSTDLNWDGD
+128 ESVSIDPNWDGD
-140 TELESEDEND
+140 TDIESEDEND
-150 VKEREALHEAAEE
+150 EKEKEALHDAAEE
-163 RISVMNKPQVQDVVV
+163 RISVMNRPQVQDVVV

-187 VDPVVSKMLIGMN
+187 VDPVVSKMLVGMS

-205 KAGQLIYDSVSKMRS
+205 KASRLIFDSVSQMRN

-229 SDPPVNIFVKSAGQD
+229 SDPPVSIFVKSAGQD
-244 IPLTSR
+244 IQLTSR
-250 NVLELRENGKFVD
+250 NVLDLRENGKFVD
-263 PGFFDMVAFTVSQNP
+263 PGFFDMVAWTVSQNP

-291 CMMVKGMFIMRADLL
+291 CMMVKGMFIMRTDLL
-306 NKTEIIVKNETKTIL
+306 NKTESIVKTETKTLL
-321 DYQERTLTQIAKEY
+321 DYQERALVQISREY

-341 CDQHSVEEM
+341 CDQHSAEEM

-406 YNDLTKSF
+406 YNGLTKSF

-421 NSQSQDLSSTQEMV
+421 NSQSRDLSSTQEMV
-435 DGLKKEIQELKNQGN
+435 DGLKKEIQELKKQGN

-470 LGVMKEIRK
+470 LGVMKEIHN

-491 LQALSSITT
+491 LQTLSSITT

-508 KVKTQYDRDLLIS
+508 KAKTLYDRNLLIG

-536 KASADNVQVIASNY
+536 KASADSVQVIASNY

-575 ASFEKSTVDLQKV
+575 ASFEKSTVDSQKV

-614 AIKEIAD
+614 AIKEVAD

-652 APPPLPPDGDPV
+652 APPPPPGGSGPSV
-664 PMEFDADAPPFV
+664 FNVDAPSFV
-676 PPSRKMVVS
+676 PSSRKMVVS
-685 NRKGKVARAA
+685 NRRGKVARAA

-704 LLTWKSRAALV
+704 LLTWKSRVALV
-715 WKFGSRILGR
+715 GKLGSRILGR
-725 ARTATLVNGL
+725 ARTATLLNGL
-735 LGGGAVLGHVMS
+735 LGGGAVLGHVMGP
-747 RRLVTAIFGAA
+747 RLVTAIVGAA

-766 ITTSI
+766 IANSI
-771 LPAVKAISGYLAK
+771 LPAVKAISGYLAR
-784 YLVKY
+784 YLNKY

-796 NRQLTRQTELL
+796 NRLLGRQTELL

-823 DRFNQAPGILRD
+823 DRFNRAPGILRD

-844 PIVLP
+844 PITVP
-849 PVMNYGRFEMMTPE
+849 PVMNYGRLEMMTPE
-863 ERFRSVIPLVER
+863 ERFRSVISLAEL

-900 AVDYKKA
+900 AADYKKA
-907 TAKRRATRVK
+907 TVKRRATRVK
-917 KIEQRRTND
+917 KIEHRRTND

>member
-8 QHYKDIKPKKFEG
+8 QHYKDIKPQRFEG
-21 YLVSEISAAES
+21 NLVSAISDSESES
-32 DYDGPTIDESVG
+32 DYDGTTIDESVG
-44 GRQMMFYDATEATTI
+44 RRQMAFYDASDATTI
-59 DESEGK
+59 DEAEGK
-65 DLMAFY
+65 NLMAFI
-71 DDYADDTTTMDED
+71 DDYDDTTTMDED
-84 EGKKLMAYYM
+84 EGKKLMAYYK
-94 DKANLKTNIKSP
+94 DKADIKSS

-128 VDVSTDLNWDGD
+128 VDVSADPNWDGD
-140 TELESEDEND
+140 TDIESEDEN
-150 VKEREALHEAAEE
+150 VEKEKEALHDAAEE
-163 RISVMNKPQVQDVVV
+163 RISVMSRPQVQDVVV

-187 VDPVVSKMLIGMN
+187 VDPVVSKMIIGMS

-205 KAGQLIYDSVSKMRS
+205 KAGKLIYDSVSQMRN
-220 AVEQVVPAI
+220 AVERVVPAI

-250 NVLELRENGKFVD
+250 NVLDLRENGKFVD
-263 PGFFDMVAFTVSQNP
+263 PGFFDMVAWTVAQNP
-278 NTSFEDKKEMYKW
+278 NTSNEDKKEMYKW
-291 CMMVKGMFIMRADLL
+291 CLMVKGMFILRTNLL
-306 NKTEIIVKNETKTIL
+306 STTESIVKTETKNIL
-321 DYQERTLTQIAKEY
+321 NYQEKALVQISREY

-341 CDQHSVEEM
+341 CDQHAAEEM

-406 YNDLTKSF
+406 YDGLTKSF
-414 TNVMEKL
+414 TTVMEKL
-421 NSQSQDLSSTQEMV
+421 NSQSRDLTSTQEMV
-435 DGLKKEIQELKNQGN
+435 DGLKKEIQTLKDQGN
-450 ALSQEQREHI
+450 ALSQEQREHM

-470 LGVMKEIRK
+470 LGVMKDIQN

-508 KVKTQYDRDLLIS
+508 KAKALSDRNLLIS
-521 SGDILQRLSTMVPEI
+521 SGDILQRLSTIVPEI
-536 KASADNVQVIASNY
+536 KASADSVQVIASNY
-550 GKAILENNTIMN
+550 GKAIIDNNTIMN
-562 TQLETLKEIAKSL
+562 TQLETLKEIANSL
-575 ASFEKSTVDLQKV
+575 ASFEKSTVDSQKV
-588 QSERQLELLKAIQA
+588 QSERQLELLKAIQT
-602 ASGGQSLVNVMA
+602 ASGGQNLVNVMA

-621 KQSRPSMNIEDVSNM
+621 KQSRPALNIEDVSNM

-652 APPPLPPDGDPV
+652 APPPPPGGDPV
-664 PMEFDADAPPFV
+664 PMEFDVDAPAFV
-676 PPSRKMVVS
+676 PSSRKMVVS
-685 NRKGKVARAA
+685 KRKKAARAV

-704 LLTWKSRAALV
+704 LLTWKSRVALV
-715 WKFGSRILGR
+715 GKLGSRILGR
-725 ARTATLVNGL
+725 NRTATLLNGL
-735 LGGGAVLGHVMS
+735 LGGGAVLGHVMGP
-747 RRLVTAIFGAA
+747 RLLTAVVGAA

-766 ITTSI
+766 IANSI

-784 YLVKY
+784 YLQKY
-789 DERSSET
+789 DERFSET
-796 NRQLTRQTELL
+796 NRLLGRQTVLL
-807 ETAIARLT
+807 EEAIRRLT

-823 DRFNQAPGILRD
+823 DRFNRAPGILRD

-849 PVMNYGRFEMMTPE
+849 PVMNYGRLEMMTPE
-863 ERFRSVIPLVER
+863 ERFRSVISLAEL

-900 AVDYKKA
+900 AADYKKA
-907 TAKRRATRVK
+907 TVKRRATRVK
-917 KIEQRRTND
+917 KIEHRRMND

>member
-1 MPYKITT
+1 MPFKVTT
-8 QHYKDIKPKKFEG
+8 QSYKDIAKNYKG
-21 YLVSEISAAES
+21 NLVSEISASES
-32 DYDGPTIDESVG
+32 EYDGPTIDESVG
-44 GRQMMFYDATEATTI
+44 GRQMMFYDASEATTI

-65 DLMAFY
+65 NLMAFY
-71 DDYADDTTTMDED
+71 DDYDDDYDDSTTMDED
-84 EGKKLMAYYM
+84 EGKNLFAYYM
-94 DKANLKTNIKSP
+94 DKTNIKSP

-128 VDVSTDLNWDGD
+128 VDVSADPNWDGD
-140 TELESEDEND
+140 TDLESEDEE
-150 VKEREALHEAAEE
+150 VEKEKEALHDAAEE
-163 RISVMNKPQVQDVVV
+163 RIAVMNRPQVQDVVV

-187 VDPVVSKMLIGMN
+187 VDPVMSNMLVGMN
-200 PEERE
+200 QEERD
-205 KAGQLIYDSVSKMRS
+205 KASKLIFDSVSQMRN

-250 NVLELRENGKFVD
+250 NVLDLRENGKFVD
-263 PGFFDMVAFTVSQNP
+263 PKFFDMVAWTVSQNA
-278 NTSFEDKKEMYKW
+278 NTSYEDKKEMYKW
-291 CMMVKGMFIMRADLL
+291 CMMVKGMFIMRTDLL
-306 NKTEIIVKNETKTIL
+306 SKTDSIVKNETKTIL
-321 DYQERTLTQIAKEY
+321 DYQEKALVQISREY

-341 CDQHSVEEM
+341 CDQHSGEM
-350 RRLSGIQGGLTDF
+350 RQRLSGIQGGLTDF

-384 MTTLQGSVQAI
+384 MTTLQGSMQAI
-395 EQNNLSRQETL
+395 EQNNLGRQETL
-406 YNDLTKSF
+406 YDGLTKSF
-414 TNVMEKL
+414 TTVMDKL
-421 NSQSQDLSSTQEMV
+421 NSQSRDLSSTQEMV

-450 ALSQEQREHI
+450 ALSKEQREHI

-470 LGVMKEIRK
+470 IGVIKEIQNA
-479 TKVEADTIKAEL
+479 KVEADTIKAEL
-491 LQALSSITT
+491 LGALSSITT

-508 KVKTQYDRDLLIS
+508 KAKTLYDRNLLIS
-521 SGDILQRLSTMVPEI
+521 SGDILQRLSTMVPQI
-536 KASADNVQVIASNY
+536 KASADSVQVIASNY
-550 GKAILENNTIMN
+550 GKAILDNNTIMN

-575 ASFEKSTVDLQKV
+575 ASFEKSTVDSQKV
-588 QSERQLELLKAIQA
+588 QSERQAELLKAIQA
-602 ASGGQSLVNVMA
+602 ATGGQNLANVMA
-614 AIKEIAD
+614 AIKEVAD
-621 KQSRPSMNIEDVSNM
+621 KQSRPTMNIEDVSNM

-642 SRMKAAAGGG
+642 TRMKAAAGGG
-652 APPPLPPDGDPV
+652 APPPPPPGGDPASI
-664 PMEFDADAPPFV
+664 EFNIKAPSFV
-676 PPSRKMVVS
+676 PSSRQVVVS
-685 NRKGKVARAA
+685 NRRGKVARAA
-695 KKTHEVSKK
+695 KKTHDVSKK
-704 LLTWKSRAALV
+704 LLTWKSRVALV
-715 WKFGSRILGR
+715 GRLGSRILGR
-725 ARTATLVNGL
+725 ARTATLLNGL
-735 LGGGAVLGHVMS
+735 LGGGAVLGHVMGP
-747 RRLVTAIFGAA
+747 RLVTAIVGAA

-766 ITTSI
+766 IANSI

-784 YLVKY
+784 YLHKY

-796 NRQLTRQTELL
+796 NRLLGRQTELL

-815 ELRGVPDG
+815 ELRGAPDG
-823 DRFNQAPGILRD
+823 DRFNRAPGILRD

-863 ERFRSVIPLVER
+863 ERFRSVIPLAER

-907 TAKRRATRVK
+907 TVKRRATRVK
-917 KIEQRRTND
+917 KIEHRRTND

>member
-1 MPYKITT
+1 MPYRITT
-8 QHYKDIKPKKFEG
+8 DNYKNIAKNYKG
-21 YLVSEISAAES
+21 NLVSEISASES

-44 GRQMMFYDATEATTI
+44 RREMAFYDASDATTI
-59 DESEGK
+59 DEADGK
-65 DLMAFY
+65 KLMTFFDDY
-71 DDYADDTTTMDED
+71 DDDDDTTTMDED
-84 EGKKLMAYYM
+84 EGKKLMAYYK
-94 DKANLKTNIKSP
+94 DKTNIKSP

-128 VDVSTDLNWDGD
+128 VDVVSTDPNWDGD
-140 TELESEDEND
+140 TELESEDEE
-150 VKEREALHEAAEE
+150 VEKEKEALHEAAEE
-163 RISVMNKPQVQDVVV
+163 RIAVMNRPQVQDVVV

-187 VDPVVSKMLIGMN
+187 VDPTVSKMLIGMS

-205 KAGQLIYDSVSKMRS
+205 KATNLIFDSVSKMRS

-250 NVLELRENGKFVD
+250 NVLDLRENGKFVD
-263 PGFFDMVAFTVSQNP
+263 PGFFDMVAYTVSQNP
-278 NTSFEDKKEMYKW
+278 NTSLEDKKEMYKW
-291 CMMVKGMFIMRADLL
+291 CMMVKGMFIMRTDLL
-306 NKTEIIVKNETKTIL
+306 SKTESIVKTETKTIL
-321 DYQERTLTQIAKEY
+321 DYQEKALVQIGREY
-335 SRYLQV
+335 SRYLDV
-341 CDQHSVEEM
+341 CDKHSAEEM

-377 NATSNQM
+377 TATSNQM

-406 YNDLTKSF
+406 YEGLNNSF
-414 TNVMEKL
+414 SNVITKL
-421 NSQSQDLSSTQEMV
+421 NSQSRDLSATQE
-435 DGLKKEIQELKNQGN
+435 DIASLKKEMEAIKNQGS
-450 ALSQEQREHI
+450 ALSQEQKEHM

-470 LGVMKEIRK
+470 LKVADEFRK
-479 TKVEADTIKAEL
+479 TKIEADTIKAEL
-491 LQALSSITT
+491 LQALASITT

-508 KVKTQYDRDLLIS
+508 KAKTLYDRKLLIS
-521 SGDILQRLSTMVPEI
+521 SGDILQKLSAIVPEI
-536 KASADNVQVIASNY
+536 KASADSVQNTAANY
-550 GKAILENNTIMN
+550 GKAITENNTIMN

-575 ASFEKSTVDLQKV
+575 ASFEKSTVDSQEV
-588 QSERQLELLKAIQA
+588 QSKRHAELLKAIQA
-602 ASGGQSLVNVMA
+602 ASGGQNLENVIA
-614 AIKEIAD
+614 AIKEIAAA
-621 KQSRPSMNIEDVSNM
+621 QSRPAMNIEDVSNM

-642 SRMKAAAGGG
+642 TRMKAAAGGG
-652 APPPLPPDGDPV
+652 APPPLPPGGDPV
-664 PMEFDADAPPFV
+664 PMEFDVDAPSFV
-676 PPSRKMVVS
+676 PSSRKMVVS
-685 NRKGKVARAA
+685 NRRGKVARAA

-715 WKFGSRILGR
+715 WKLGSRVLGR

-747 RRLVTAIFGAA
+747 RRLLTAVVGAA

-766 ITTSI
+766 ITSSI

-784 YLVKY
+784 YLAKY

-796 NRQLTRQTELL
+796 NRLLTRQTELL
-807 ETAIARLT
+807 NTAIARLT
-815 ELRGVPDG
+815 ELRGAPDG
-823 DRFNQAPGILRD
+823 DRFNRAPGILRD
-835 LLSKIGEFK
+835 LLANIGEFK

-849 PVMNYGRFEMMTPE
+849 PVMNYGRMEMMTPE
-863 ERFRSVIPLVER
+863 ERFRSVMSLSER

-917 KIEQRRTND
+917 KIEHRRTND

>member
-1 MPYKITT
+1 MPFKIKTEN
-8 QHYKDIKPKKFEG
+8 YKDIAKNYKG
-21 YLVSEISAAES
+21 NLVSEISAS
-32 DYDGPTIDESVG
+32 DSEYDGTTIDESVG
-44 GRQMMFYDATEATTI
+44 GRQMMFYDASEATTI
-59 DESEGK
+59 DEAEGK
-65 DLMAFY
+65 NLMAFV
-71 DDYADDTTTMDED
+71 DDYDDTTTMDED
-84 EGKKLMAYYM
+84 EGKKLMAYYV
-94 DKANLKTNIKSP
+94 DKTNIKSP
-106 VGKPLVRQAEAAR
+106 VGKPLVRQAEVAR
-119 EALAKMFPD
+119 AALARMFPD
-128 VDVSTDLNWDGD
+128 ESVSIDPNWDGD
-140 TELESEDEND
+140 TDIESEDEN
-150 VKEREALHEAAEE
+150 VEKEKEALNDAAEE

-187 VDPVVSKMLIGMN
+187 VDPVVSKMLIGMS
-200 PEERE
+200 PEDRE
-205 KAGQLIYDSVSKMRS
+205 KASRMIFDSVSQMRS

-229 SDPPVNIFVKSAGQD
+229 SDPPVSIFVKSAGQD

-250 NVLELRENGKFVD
+250 NVLDLRENGKFVD
-263 PGFFDMVAFTVSQNP
+263 PGFFDMVAWTVSQNP
-278 NTSFEDKKEMYKW
+278 NTSFDDKKEMYKW
-291 CMMVKGMFIMRADLL
+291 CMMVKGMFIMRTDLL
-306 NKTEIIVKNETKTIL
+306 SKTESIVKTEAKTLL
-321 DYQERTLTQIAKEY
+321 DYQEKALVQISREY

-341 CDQHSVEEM
+341 CDQHSAEEM

-406 YNDLTKSF
+406 YNGLTKNF

-421 NSQSQDLSSTQEMV
+421 NSQSRDLSSTQEMV
-435 DGLKKEIQELKNQGN
+435 DGLKKEIQTLKDQGN

-470 LGVMKEIRK
+470 LGVMKEIHN

-508 KVKTQYDRDLLIS
+508 KAKTLYDRNLLIS
-521 SGDILQRLSTMVPEI
+521 SGDILQRMSTIVPEI
-536 KASADNVQVIASNY
+536 KASADSVQVIASNY

-575 ASFEKSTVDLQKV
+575 ASFEKSTVDSQKV

-602 ASGGQSLVNVMA
+602 ASGGQSLVNVLA
-614 AIKEIAD
+614 AIKEVEG
-621 KQSRPSMNIEDVSNM
+621 KQSSPAMNIEDVSNM

-652 APPPLPPDGDPV
+652 APPPPPPGGDPV
-664 PMEFDADAPPFV
+664 PMEFDVDAPSFIPS
-676 PPSRKMVVS
+676 SRKVVVS
-685 NRKGKVARAA
+685 NRRGKVARAA
-695 KKTHEVSKK
+695 KKTHDVSKK
-704 LLTWKSRAALV
+704 LLTWKSRVALV
-715 WKFGSRILGR
+715 GKLGSRILGR
-725 ARTATLVNGL
+725 ARTATLLNGL
-735 LGGGAVLGHVMS
+735 LGGGAVLGHVMGP
-747 RRLVTAIFGAA
+747 RLVTAIVGAA

-766 ITTSI
+766 IANSI

-784 YLVKY
+784 YLAKY

-796 NRQLTRQTELL
+796 NRLLGRQTELL

-823 DRFNQAPGILRD
+823 DRFNRAPGILRD

-849 PVMNYGRFEMMTPE
+849 PVMNYGRLEMMTPE
-863 ERFRSVIPLVER
+863 ERFRSVMSLAER

-900 AVDYKKA
+900 AADYKKA
-907 TAKRRATRVK
+907 TVKRRATRVK
-917 KIEQRRTND
+917 KIEHRRTND

>member
-1 MPYKITT
+1 MSYKIKTES
-8 QHYKDIKPKKFEG
+8 YKDIAKNYKG
-21 YLVSEISAAES
+21 NLVSEISGSES
-32 DYDGPTIDESVG
+32 EYDGPTIDESVG
-44 GRQMMFYDATEATTI
+44 KKEMAFYDATDATTI
-59 DESEGK
+59 DESVGGK
-65 DLMAFY
+65 LMAFY
-71 DDYADDTTTMDED
+71 DDDDTTTMDED
-84 EGKKLMAYYM
+84 EGKKLMAYFV
-94 DKANLKTNIKSP
+94 DKTNIKSP

-128 VDVSTDLNWDGD
+128 ESVSIDPNWDGD
-140 TELESEDEND
+140 TDIESEDEN
-150 VKEREALHEAAEE
+150 VEKEKEALHDAAEE
-163 RISVMNKPQVQDVVV
+163 RIAVMNKPQVQDVVV

-187 VDPVVSKMLIGMN
+187 VDPVVSKMLIGMS

-205 KAGQLIYDSVSKMRS
+205 NASKLIFDSVSKMRS

-250 NVLELRENGKFVD
+250 NVLDLRENGKFVD
-263 PGFFDMVAFTVSQNP
+263 PGFFDMVAWTVSQNP

-291 CMMVKGMFIMRADLL
+291 CMMVKGMFIMRTDLL
-306 NKTEIIVKNETKTIL
+306 SKTDSIVKTETKTIL
-321 DYQERTLTQIAKEY
+321 DYQEKALVQISREY

-341 CDQHSVEEM
+341 CDQHSAEEM

-406 YNDLTKSF
+406 YDGLTKSF
-414 TNVMEKL
+414 TTVMEKL
-421 NSQSQDLSSTQEMV
+421 NSQSRDLSSTQEMV

-470 LGVMKEIRK
+470 LGVMKEIQN

-508 KVKTQYDRDLLIS
+508 KAKTLYDRNLLIS
-521 SGDILQRLSTMVPEI
+521 SGDILQRMSTIVPEI
-536 KASADNVQVIASNY
+536 KASADSVQVIASNY
-550 GKAILENNTIMN
+550 GKAIIENNTIMN

-575 ASFEKSTVDLQKV
+575 ASFEKSTVDSQKV

-614 AIKEIAD
+614 AIKEVAD

-652 APPPLPPDGDPV
+652 APPPPPGGDPV
-664 PMEFDADAPPFV
+664 PMEFDVDAPSFV
-676 PPSRKMVVS
+676 PSSRKLVVS
-685 NRKGKVARAA
+685 NRRGKVARAA
-695 KKTHEVSKK
+695 KKTHDVSKK
-704 LLTWKSRAALV
+704 LLTWKSRVALV
-715 WKFGSRILGR
+715 GRLGSRILGR
-725 ARTATLVNGL
+725 ARTATLLNGL
-735 LGGGAVLGHVMS
+735 LGGGAVLGHVMGP
-747 RRLVTAIFGAA
+747 RLVTAIVGAA

-766 ITTSI
+766 IANSI

-784 YLVKY
+784 YLAKY

-796 NRQLTRQTELL
+796 NRLLGRQAELL

-823 DRFNQAPGILRD
+823 DRFNRAPGILRD

-849 PVMNYGRFEMMTPE
+849 PVMNYGRLEMMTPE
-863 ERFRSVIPLVER
+863 ERFRSVISLAGR
-875 SKPISTRKHGIALIK
+875 SEPISTRKHGIALIK

-907 TAKRRATRVK
+907 TVKRRATRVK
-917 KIEQRRTND
+917 KIEHRRTND

>member
-21 YLVSEISAAES
+21 NLVSEISGSES
-32 DYDGPTIDESVG
+32 EYDGPTIDESVG
-44 GRQMMFYDATEATTI
+44 RREMAFYDATDATTI
-59 DESEGK
+59 DEEEGK
-65 DLMAFY
+65 HLMAFY
-71 DDYADDTTTMDED
+71 DDDDTTTMDEE

-94 DKANLKTNIKSP
+94 DKTNIKSP
-106 VGKPLVRQAEAAR
+106 VGKPLVKQAEAAR
-119 EALAKMFPD
+119 VALAKMFPD
-128 VDVSTDLNWDGD
+128 ESVSIDPNWDGD
-140 TELESEDEND
+140 TDIESEDENEE
-150 VKEREALHEAAEE
+150 KEKEALNDAAEE

-187 VDPVVSKMLIGMN
+187 VDPVVSKMLVGMN

-205 KAGQLIYDSVSKMRS
+205 KASALIFDSVSKMRS

-229 SDPPVNIFVKSAGQD
+229 SDPPVSIFVKSEGQD
-244 IPLTSR
+244 VPLTSR
-250 NVLELRENGKFVD
+250 NVLDLRENGKFVD
-263 PGFFDMVAFTVSQNP
+263 PGFFDMVAWTVSQNS

-291 CMMVKGMFIMRADLL
+291 CMMVKGMFIMRTDLL
-306 NKTEIIVKNETKTIL
+306 SKTESIVKTETKNIL
-321 DYQERTLTQIAKEY
+321 DYQEKALVQISREY

-341 CDQHSVEEM
+341 CDQHSAEEM

-406 YNDLTKSF
+406 YDGLTKSF
-414 TNVMEKL
+414 TTVMEKL
-421 NSQSQDLSSTQEMV
+421 NSQSRDLSSTQEMV

-470 LGVMKEIRK
+470 LGVIKEIRNA
-479 TKVEADTIKAEL
+479 KVEADTIKAEL

-508 KVKTQYDRDLLIS
+508 KAKTLYDRNLLIS
-521 SGDILQRLSTMVPEI
+521 SGDILQRMSTIVPEI
-536 KASADNVQVIASNY
+536 KASADSVQVIASNY

-575 ASFEKSTVDLQKV
+575 ASFEQSTVDSQKV
-588 QSERQLELLKAIQA
+588 QSERQLELLNAIQA

-614 AIKEIAD
+614 AIKEVAD

-664 PMEFDADAPPFV
+664 PMEFDVDAPSFV
-676 PPSRKMVVS
+676 PSSRQVVVS
-685 NRKGKVARAA
+685 NRRGKVARAA

-704 LLTWKSRAALV
+704 LLTWKKRVELVGKFSSRL
-715 WKFGSRILGR
+715 LGR
-725 ARTATLVNGL
+725 ARAATLMNGL
-735 LGGGAVLGHVMS
+735 LGGGAMLGYVAGP
-747 RRLVTAIFGAA
+747 RLITAIVGAA

-766 ITTSI
+766 IANSI

-784 YLVKY
+784 YLQKY

-796 NRQLTRQTELL
+796 NRLLGRQTELL
-807 ETAIARLT
+807 ETAIDRLT

-823 DRFNQAPGILRD
+823 DRFNRAPGILRD

-849 PVMNYGRFEMMTPE
+849 PVMNYGRLEMMTPE
-863 ERFRSVIPLVER
+863 ERFRSVFSLAER

-900 AVDYKKA
+900 AADYKKA
-907 TAKRRATRVK
+907 TVKRRATRVK
-917 KIEQRRTND
+917 KIEHRRTND

>member
-1 MPYKITT
+1 MPYRITT
-8 QHYKDIKPKKFEG
+8 DNYKNIAKNYKG
-21 YLVSEISAAES
+21 NLVSEISGS
-32 DYDGPTIDESVG
+32 DSEYDGPTIDESVG
-44 GRQMMFYDATEATTI
+44 RREMAFYDASDATTI
-59 DESEGK
+59 DESEGGK
-65 DLMAFY
+65 LMAFF
-71 DDYADDTTTMDED
+71 DDYDDDTTTMDED

-94 DKANLKTNIKSP
+94 DKTNIKSP

-128 VDVSTDLNWDGD
+128 VDVVSSDPNWDGD
-140 TELESEDEND
+140 TDLESEDEE
-150 VKEREALHEAAEE
+150 VEKEKEALHDAAEE
-163 RISVMNKPQVQDVVV
+163 RIAVMNRPQVQDVVV
-178 LGSGSSAVQ
+178 LGSGNSAVQ
-187 VDPVVSKMLIGMN
+187 VDPTVSKMLVGMN

-205 KAGQLIYDSVSKMRS
+205 KASRLIYDSVSQMRS

-250 NVLELRENGKFVD
+250 NVLDLRENGKFVD
-263 PGFFDMVAFTVSQNP
+263 PGFFDMVAYTVSQNP
-278 NTSFEDKKEMYKW
+278 NTSVEDKKEMYKW
-291 CMMVKGMFIMRADLL
+291 CMMVKGMFIMRTDLL
-306 NKTEIIVKNETKTIL
+306 SKTDTIVKNETKTIL
-321 DYQERTLTQIAKEY
+321 DYQEKALVQIGREY

-341 CDQHSVEEM
+341 CDQHSAEEM

-406 YNDLTKSF
+406 YEGLNNSF
-414 TNVMEKL
+414 SNVITKL
-421 NSQSQDLSSTQEMV
+421 NSQSRDLSSTQEEIAN
-435 DGLKKEIQELKNQGN
+435 LKKEMEAIKNQGS
-450 ALSQEQREHI
+450 ALSQEQKEHM
-460 NTLITNLTNM
+460 NTLITNLTDM
-470 LGVMKEIRK
+470 LKVAAEVRK
-479 TKVEADTIKAEL
+479 TKIEADTIKAEL
-491 LQALSSITT
+491 LKALASITT

-508 KVKTQYDRDLLIS
+508 KAKTLYDRKLLIS
-521 SGDILQRLSTMVPEI
+521 SGDILQRLSAIVPEV
-536 KASADNVQVIASNY
+536 KASADSVQVIASNY

-575 ASFEKSTVDLQKV
+575 ASFEKSTVDTQEV
-588 QSERQLELLKAIQA
+588 QSKRHAELLKAIQA
-602 ASGGQSLVNVMA
+602 ASSGQNLENVIA
-614 AIKEIAD
+614 AIKEVAAA
-621 KQSRPSMNIEDVSNM
+621 QSRPAMNIEDVSNM

-642 SRMKAAAGGG
+642 TRIKAAAGGG
-652 APPPLPPDGDPV
+652 APPPPPGGDPV
-664 PMEFDADAPPFV
+664 PMEFDLDAPPFV
-676 PPSRKMVVS
+676 PSSRQVVVS
-685 NRKGKVARAA
+685 NRRGKVARAA
-695 KKTHEVSKK
+695 KKTHDLSKR
-704 LLTWKSRAALV
+704 LLAWKKRVALV
-715 WKFGSRILGR
+715 GKVGSRILGR
-725 ARTATLVNGL
+725 VRVNTLMNGL
-735 LGGGAVLGHVMS
+735 LGGGAVLGHVMGP
-747 RRLVTAIFGAA
+747 RLLTAVVGAA

-766 ITTSI
+766 IANSI

-784 YLVKY
+784 YLQKY

-807 ETAIARLT
+807 TTAIARLT
-815 ELRGVPDG
+815 ELRGAPDG
-823 DRFNQAPGILRD
+823 DRFNRAPGILRD
-835 LLSKIGEFK
+835 LLANIGEFK

-849 PVMNYGRFEMMTPE
+849 PVMNYGRMEMMTPE
-863 ERFRSVIPLVER
+863 ERFRSVISLAER

-907 TAKRRATRVK
+907 TVKRRATRVK
-917 KIEQRRTND
+917 KIEHRRTND

>member
-8 QHYKDIKPKKFEG
+8 QHYKDIKPQRFEG
-21 YLVSEISAAES
+21 NLVSAISDSES
-32 DYDGPTIDESVG
+32 EYDGPTIDESVG
-44 GRQMMFYDATEATTI
+44 KKEMVFYDATDATTI
-59 DESEGK
+59 DESVGGK
-65 DLMAFY
+65 LMAFY
-71 DDYADDTTTMDED
+71 DDDDTTTIDEA
-84 EGKKLMAYYM
+84 EGKKLMAYYK
-94 DKANLKTNIKSP
+94 DKTNIESP

-128 VDVSTDLNWDGD
+128 VDVSADPNWDGD
-140 TELESEDEND
+140 TDLESEDEE
-150 VKEREALHEAAEE
+150 VEKEREALHDAAEE
-163 RISVMNKPQVQDVVV
+163 RIAVMSRPQVQDVVV

-187 VDPVVSKMLIGMN
+187 VDPVVSKVLIGMS
-200 PEERE
+200 PKERE
-205 KAGQLIYDSVSKMRS
+205 EAGKLIYDSVSQMRN

-250 NVLELRENGKFVD
+250 NVLDLRENGKFVD
-263 PGFFDMVAFTVSQNP
+263 PGFFDMVAWTVAQNP
-278 NTSFEDKKEMYKW
+278 NTSNEDKKEMYKW
-291 CMMVKGMFIMRADLL
+291 CMMVKGMFIMRTDLL
-306 NKTEIIVKNETKTIL
+306 SKTDSIVKTETKNIL
-321 DYQERTLTQIAKEY
+321 DYQEKALVQIGREY

-341 CDQHSVEEM
+341 CDQHSAEEM

-384 MTTLQGSVQAI
+384 MTSLQGSVQAI

-406 YNDLTKSF
+406 YDGLTKSF
-414 TNVMEKL
+414 TTVMEKL
-421 NSQSQDLSSTQEMV
+421 NSQSRDLSSTQEMV
-435 DGLKKEIQELKNQGN
+435 DGLKKEIQTLKDQGT

-470 LGVMKEIRK
+470 LGVIKEIHN
-479 TKVEADTIKAEL
+479 TKVESDTIKAEL

-508 KVKTQYDRDLLIS
+508 KAKTLYDRNLLIS
-521 SGDILQRLSTMVPEI
+521 SGDILQRMSTIVPEI
-536 KASADNVQVIASNY
+536 KASADSVQVIASNY

-575 ASFEKSTVDLQKV
+575 ASFEKSTVDSQKV
-588 QSERQLELLKAIQA
+588 QSERQLELLKAIQSA
-602 ASGGQSLVNVMA
+602 ASGQRLEDVMA
-614 AIKEIAD
+614 AIKEVAD

-652 APPPLPPDGDPV
+652 APPPPPGGDPV
-664 PMEFDADAPPFV
+664 PMEFDIDAPAFV
-676 PPSRKMVVS
+676 PSSRKMVVS
-685 NRKGKVARAA
+685 NRRGKVARAA

-704 LLTWKSRAALV
+704 LLTWKSRVALV
-715 WKFGSRILGR
+715 GKLGSRILGR
-725 ARTATLVNGL
+725 ARTATLLNGL
-735 LGGGAVLGHVMS
+735 IGGGAVLGHVMGP
-747 RRLVTAIFGAA
+747 RLLTAVVGAA

-766 ITTSI
+766 IANSI
-771 LPAVKAISGYLAK
+771 LPAVKAISRYLAK
-784 YLVKY
+784 YLQKY

-823 DRFNQAPGILRD
+823 DRFNRAPGILRD

-849 PVMNYGRFEMMTPE
+849 PVMNYGRMEMMTPE
-863 ERFRSVIPLVER
+863 ERFRSVISLAAR

-900 AVDYKKA
+900 AADYKKA

>member
-8 QHYKDIKPKKFEG
+8 QKYKDISDKHYKG
-21 YLVSEISAAES
+21 NLVSEISGS
-32 DYDGPTIDESVG
+32 DSEYDGTTIDESVG
-44 GRQMMFYDATEATTI
+44 RREMAFYDATDATTI
-59 DESEGK
+59 
-65 DLMAFY
+65 
-71 DDYADDTTTMDED
+71 DED
-84 EGKKLMAYYM
+84 EGKKLMAFYDDDDTTTIDEEDGKKLMAYYM
-94 DKANLKTNIKSP
+94 DKTNIKSP

-128 VDVSTDLNWDGD
+128 ESVSIDPNWDGD
-140 TELESEDEND
+140 TDIESEDEN
-150 VKEREALHEAAEE
+150 VEKEKEALHDAAEE
-163 RISVMNKPQVQDVVV
+163 RISVMSRPQVQDVVV

-187 VDPVVSKMLIGMN
+187 VDPVVSKMLIGMS

-205 KAGQLIYDSVSKMRS
+205 KASKLIFDSVSQMRN

-250 NVLELRENGKFVD
+250 NVLDLRENGKFVD
-263 PGFFDMVAFTVSQNP
+263 PGFFDMVAWTVSQNP

-291 CMMVKGMFIMRADLL
+291 CMMVKGMFIMRTDLL
-306 NKTEIIVKNETKTIL
+306 SKTDSIVKTETKNIL
-321 DYQERTLTQIAKEY
+321 DYQEKALVQISREY

-341 CDQHSVEEM
+341 CDQHSAEEM

-377 NATSNQM
+377 TATSNQM

-395 EQNNLSRQETL
+395 EQNNLSRQENL
-406 YNDLTKSF
+406 YDGLRKSF
-414 TNVMEKL
+414 TDVMEKL
-421 NSQSQDLSSTQEMV
+421 NSQSRDLSSTQEMV
-435 DGLKKEIQELKNQGN
+435 EGLKKEIQEIKNQGN

-470 LGVMKEIRK
+470 LGVMKEIRN

-508 KVKTQYDRDLLIS
+508 KAKTLYDRNLLIS
-521 SGDILQRLSTMVPEI
+521 SGDILQKMSTIVPEV
-536 KASADNVQVIASNY
+536 KASADSVQVIASNY

-575 ASFEKSTVDLQKV
+575 ASFEKSTVDSQKV
-588 QSERQLELLKAIQA
+588 QSERQEELLKAIQA

-614 AIKEIAD
+614 AIKELAD
-621 KQSRPSMNIEDVSNM
+621 KQSRPALNIEDVSNM

-642 SRMKAAAGGG
+642 NRMKSAAGGG
-652 APPPLPPDGDPV
+652 APPPLPPGGDP
-664 PMEFDADAPPFV
+664 PSIEFNVNAPSFV
-676 PPSRKMVVS
+676 PSSRKMVVS
-685 NRKGKVARAA
+685 NRRGKVARAA
-695 KKTHEVSKK
+695 KKTHDVSKK
-704 LLTWKSRAALV
+704 LLTWKSRVALV
-715 WKFGSRILGR
+715 GKLGSRLLGR
-725 ARTATLVNGL
+725 ARTATLLNGL
-735 LGGGAVLGHVMS
+735 LGGGAVLGHVMGP
-747 RRLVTAIFGAA
+747 RLVTAIVGAA

-766 ITTSI
+766 IANSI

-784 YLVKY
+784 YLAKY

-796 NRQLTRQTELL
+796 NRLLGRQTVLL

-815 ELRGVPDG
+815 ELRGAPDG
-823 DRFNQAPGILRD
+823 DRFNLAPGILRD
-835 LLSKIGEFK
+835 LLSNIGEFK
-844 PIVLP
+844 PIVVP
-849 PVMNYGRFEMMTPE
+849 PVMNYGRLEMMTPE
-863 ERFRSVIPLVER
+863 ERFRSVISLAAR
-875 SKPISTRKHGIALIK
+875 SEPISTRKHGIALIK

-917 KIEQRRTND
+917 KIEHRRMND

>member
-8 QHYKDIKPKKFEG
+8 QHYKDIKPQRFEG
-21 YLVSEISAAES
+21 NLVSAISDSES
-32 DYDGPTIDESVG
+32 EYDGPTIDESVG
-44 GRQMMFYDATEATTI
+44 KKEMVFYDATDATTI
-59 DESEGK
+59 DESVGGK
-65 DLMAFY
+65 LMAFY
-71 DDYADDTTTMDED
+71 DDDDTTTIDEA

-94 DKANLKTNIKSP
+94 DKTNIKSP

-128 VDVSTDLNWDGD
+128 VDVSADPNWDGD
-140 TELESEDEND
+140 TDLESEDEE
-150 VKEREALHEAAEE
+150 VEKEREALHDAAEE
-163 RISVMNKPQVQDVVV
+163 RIAVMNKPQVQEVVV

-187 VDPVVSKMLIGMN
+187 VDPVVSKMLVGMS
-200 PEERE
+200 PQQREE
-205 KAGQLIYDSVSKMRS
+205 AGKLIYDSVSQMRT

-229 SDPPVNIFVKSAGQD
+229 SDPPVSIFVKSAGQD

-250 NVLELRENGKFVD
+250 NVLDLRENGKFVD
-263 PGFFDMVAFTVSQNP
+263 PGFFDMVAFTVAQNP
-278 NTSFEDKKEMYKW
+278 NTSNEDKKEMYKW
-291 CMMVKGMFIMRADLL
+291 CMMVKGMFIMRTDLL
-306 NKTEIIVKNETKTIL
+306 SKTDSIVKSETKTIL
-321 DYQERTLTQIAKEY
+321 DYQEKALVQISREY

-341 CDQHSVEEM
+341 CDQHSAEEM

-377 NATSNQM
+377 NATSNQL

-395 EQNNLSRQETL
+395 EQNNLSRQENL
-406 YNDLTKSF
+406 YDGLRKSF
-414 TNVMEKL
+414 TDVMERL
-421 NSQSQDLSSTQEMV
+421 NSQSRDLSSTQEKIES
-435 DGLKKEIQELKNQGN
+435 LKKEIQTLKDQGN
-450 ALSQEQREHI
+450 TLSQEQKEDI
-460 NTLITNLTNM
+460 NSLISKMTEM
-470 LGVMKEIRK
+470 LKLAAEVRN
-479 TKVEADTIKAEL
+479 TKIEADTIKAEL

-508 KVKTQYDRDLLIS
+508 KAKTLYDRNLLIS
-521 SGDILQRLSTMVPEI
+521 SGDILQRMSTMVPEI
-536 KASADNVQVIASNY
+536 KASADSVQVIASNY

-575 ASFEKSTVDLQKV
+575 ASFEKSTVDSQKV
-588 QSERQLELLKAIQA
+588 QLERQEELLKAIQA

-621 KQSRPSMNIEDVSNM
+621 KQSRPSLNIEDVSSM

-652 APPPLPPDGDPV
+652 APPPLPPGGDPV
-664 PMEFDADAPPFV
+664 PMEFDIDAKPFV
-676 PPSRKMVVS
+676 PSSRKVVVS
-685 NRKGKVARAA
+685 NRRGKVARAA

-704 LLTWKSRAALV
+704 LLTWKSRVALV
-715 WKFGSRILGR
+715 GKLGSRILGR
-725 ARTATLVNGL
+725 ARTATLLNGL
-735 LGGGAVLGHVMS
+735 IGGGAVLGHVMGP
-747 RRLVTAIFGAA
+747 RLLTAVVGAA

-766 ITTSI
+766 IANSI

-784 YLVKY
+784 YLQKY

-823 DRFNQAPGILRD
+823 DRFNLAPGILRD

-849 PVMNYGRFEMMTPE
+849 PVMNYGRMEMMTPE
-863 ERFRSVIPLVER
+863 ERFRSVISLAER

-900 AVDYKKA
+900 AADYKKA

-917 KIEQRRTND
+917 KIEHRRTND

>member
-1 MPYKITT
+1 MPFKITT
-8 QHYKDIKPKKFEG
+8 QHYKDIAKNYKG
-21 YLVSEISAAES
+21 NLVSEISES
-32 DYDGPTIDESVG
+32 ESEYDGPTIDESVG
-44 GRQMMFYDATEATTI
+44 RREMAFYDATDATTI
-59 DESEGK
+59 DEEEGK
-65 DLMAFY
+65 KLMAFY
-71 DDYADDTTTMDED
+71 DDDTTTMDEED
-84 EGKKLMAYYM
+84 GKKLMAYFV
-94 DKANLKTNIKSP
+94 DKTNIKSP
-106 VGKPLVRQAEAAR
+106 VGKPLVKQAEAAR
-119 EALAKMFPD
+119 AALAKMFPD
-128 VDVSTDLNWDGD
+128 ESVSIDPNWDGD
-140 TELESEDEND
+140 TDIESEDENEE
-150 VKEREALHEAAEE
+150 KEKEALNDAAEE
-163 RISVMNKPQVQDVVV
+163 RISVMNRPQVQDVVV

-187 VDPVVSKMLIGMN
+187 VDPVVSKMLVGMS

-205 KAGQLIYDSVSKMRS
+205 KASRMIFDSVSQMRS

-250 NVLELRENGKFVD
+250 NVLDLRENGKFVD
-263 PGFFDMVAFTVSQNP
+263 PGFFDMVAYTVSQNP

-291 CMMVKGMFIMRADLL
+291 CMMVKGMFIMRTDLL
-306 NKTEIIVKNETKTIL
+306 SKTDSIVKTEAKTIL
-321 DYQERTLTQIAKEY
+321 DYQEKALVQISREY

-341 CDQHSVEEM
+341 CDQHSAEEM

-406 YNDLTKSF
+406 YDGLTKSF

-421 NSQSQDLSSTQEMV
+421 NSQSRDLSSTQEMV
-435 DGLKKEIQELKNQGN
+435 DGLNKEIQELKNQGN

-470 LGVMKEIRK
+470 LGVMKEIRN

-491 LQALSSITT
+491 LQALLSITT

-508 KVKTQYDRDLLIS
+508 KAKTLYDRNLLIS
-521 SGDILQRLSTMVPEI
+521 SGDILQRMSTIVPEI
-536 KASADNVQVIASNY
+536 KASADSVQVIASNY

-575 ASFEKSTVDLQKV
+575 ATFEKSTVDSQKI
-588 QSERQLELLKAIQA
+588 QSERQAELLKAIQA

-614 AIKEIAD
+614 ALKEIAD

-652 APPPLPPDGDPV
+652 APPPLPPGGDPV
-664 PMEFDADAPPFV
+664 PMEFDVDAPSFV
-676 PPSRKMVVS
+676 PSSRKVVAS
-685 NRKGKVARAA
+685 NRRGKVARAA

-704 LLTWKSRAALV
+704 LLTWKSRVALV
-715 WKFGSRILGR
+715 GRLGSRILGR
-725 ARTATLVNGL
+725 ARTATLLNGL
-735 LGGGAVLGHVMS
+735 IGGGAVLGHVMGS
-747 RRLVTAIFGAA
+747 RLLTAVVGAA

-766 ITTSI
+766 IANSI

-784 YLVKY
+784 YLAKY

-815 ELRGVPDG
+815 ELRGAPDG
-823 DRFNQAPGILRD
+823 DRFNRAPGILRD
-835 LLSKIGEFK
+835 LLSNIGEFK
-844 PIVLP
+844 PIVVP
-849 PVMNYGRFEMMTPE
+849 PVMNYGRMEMMTPE
-863 ERFRSVIPLVER
+863 ERFRSVMSLAER

-900 AVDYKKA
+900 AVDYKRA
-907 TAKRRATRVK
+907 TVKRRATRVK
-917 KIEQRRTND
+917 KIEHRRMND

>member
-8 QHYKDIKPKKFEG
+8 QSYKDIKPKNFEG
-21 YLVSEISAAES
+21 NLVSEISGS
-32 DYDGPTIDESVG
+32 DSEYDGTTIDESVG
-44 GRQMMFYDATEATTI
+44 RKQMAFYDDDDATTI
-59 DESEGK
+59 DEE
-65 DLMAFY
+65 
-71 DDYADDTTTMDED
+71 

-94 DKANLKTNIKSP
+94 DKTNIKSP

-128 VDVSTDLNWDGD
+128 EEVSIDPNWDGD
-140 TELESEDEND
+140 TDIESEDEN
-150 VKEREALHEAAEE
+150 VEKEKEALHDAAEE

-178 LGSGSSAVQ
+178 LGSGSSTVQ
-187 VDPVVSKMLIGMN
+187 VDPVVSKMLIGMS

-205 KAGQLIYDSVSKMRS
+205 RASKLIFDSVSQMRN

-244 IPLTSR
+244 VPLTSR
-250 NVLELRENGKFVD
+250 NVLDLRENGKFVD
-263 PGFFDMVAFTVSQNP
+263 PGFFDMVAWTVSQNP

-291 CMMVKGMFIMRADLL
+291 CMMVKGMFIMRTDLL
-306 NKTEIIVKNETKTIL
+306 SKTESLVKTETKTIL
-321 DYQERTLTQIAKEY
+321 DYQEKALVQISREY

-341 CDQHSVEEM
+341 CDQHSAEEM

-377 NATSNQM
+377 TATSNQM

-406 YNDLTKSF
+406 YDGLRKSF
-414 TNVMEKL
+414 TSVMEKL
-421 NSQSQDLSSTQEMV
+421 NSQSRDLSSTQEMV
-435 DGLKKEIQELKNQGN
+435 EGLKKEIQTLKDQGN
-450 ALSQEQREHI
+450 ALSQEQREHM
-460 NTLITNLTNM
+460 NTLIMNLTNM
-470 LGVMKEIRK
+470 LGVMKEIRN

-508 KVKTQYDRDLLIS
+508 KTKTLYDRNLLIS
-521 SGDILQRLSTMVPEI
+521 SGDILQKMSTIVPEI
-536 KASADNVQVIASNY
+536 KASADSVQVIASNY

-575 ASFEKSTVDLQKV
+575 ASFEKSTVDSQKV
-588 QSERQLELLKAIQA
+588 QSERQEELLKAIQA

-614 AIKEIAD
+614 AIKELAD
-621 KQSRPSMNIEDVSNM
+621 KQSRPALNIEDVSNM

-642 SRMKAAAGGG
+642 NRIKAAAGGG
-652 APPPLPPDGDPV
+652 APPPLPPGGDPA
-664 PMEFDADAPPFV
+664 PIEFNVDAPSFV
-676 PPSRKMVVS
+676 PSSRQVVVS
-685 NRKGKVARAA
+685 NRRGKVARAA
-695 KKTHEVSKK
+695 KKTHDVSKK
-704 LLTWKSRAALV
+704 LLTWKSRVALV
-715 WKFGSRILGR
+715 GKLGSRLLGR
-725 ARTATLVNGL
+725 ARTATLLNGL

-747 RRLVTAIFGAA
+747 PRLVTAIVGAA

-766 ITTSI
+766 IANSI

-784 YLVKY
+784 YLAKY

-796 NRQLTRQTELL
+796 NRLLGRQTELL

-815 ELRGVPDG
+815 ELRGAPDG
-823 DRFNQAPGILRD
+823 DRFNLAPGILRD

-844 PIVLP
+844 PIVVP
-849 PVMNYGRFEMMTPE
+849 PVMNYGRLEMMTPE
-863 ERFRSVIPLVER
+863 ERFRSVISLAAR
-875 SKPISTRKHGIALIK
+875 SEPISTRKHGIALIK

-907 TAKRRATRVK
+907 TAKRRAARVK
-917 KIEQRRTND
+917 KIEHRRMND

>member
-8 QHYKDIKPKKFEG
+8 QKYKDIKPKNFEG
-21 YLVSEISAAES
+21 NLVSEISASES
-32 DYDGPTIDESVG
+32 EYDGPTIDESVG

-65 DLMAFY
+65 NLMAFY
-71 DDYADDTTTMDED
+71 DDYDDTTTMDEE

-94 DKANLKTNIKSP
+94 DKTNIKSP

-119 EALAKMFPD
+119 AALAKMFPD
-128 VDVSTDLNWDGD
+128 ESVSIDPNWDGD
-140 TELESEDEND
+140 TDIESEDEN
-150 VKEREALHEAAEE
+150 VEKEKEALHDAAEE
-163 RISVMNKPQVQDVVV
+163 RISVMNKPQVQDVVM

-187 VDPVVSKMLIGMN
+187 VDPVVSKILVGMS

-205 KAGQLIYDSVSKMRS
+205 KASKLIFDSVSQMRN

-250 NVLELRENGKFVD
+250 NVLDLRENGKFVD
-263 PGFFDMVAFTVSQNP
+263 PGFFDMVAWTVSQNP
-278 NTSFEDKKEMYKW
+278 NTSYEEKKEMYKW
-291 CMMVKGMFIMRADLL
+291 CMMVKGMFMMRTDLL
-306 NKTEIIVKNETKTIL
+306 SKTESIVKTETKTLL
-321 DYQERTLTQIAKEY
+321 DYQEKALVQIGKEY

-341 CDQHSVEEM
+341 CDQHSAEEM

-406 YNDLTKSF
+406 YNGLTKSF
-414 TNVMEKL
+414 TTVMEKL
-421 NSQSQDLSSTQEMV
+421 NSQSRDLSSTQEMV
-435 DGLKKEIQELKNQGN
+435 DGLKKEIQELKNQGT

-470 LGVMKEIRK
+470 LGIIKEIRN
-479 TKVEADTIKAEL
+479 TKIEADTIKAEL

-508 KVKTQYDRDLLIS
+508 KAKTLYDRNLLIS

-536 KASADNVQVIASNY
+536 KASADSVQVIASNY
-550 GKAILENNTIMN
+550 GKAILDNNTIMN

-575 ASFEKSTVDLQKV
+575 ASFEKSTVDSQKV

-614 AIKEIAD
+614 AIKEVAD
-621 KQSRPSMNIEDVSNM
+621 KQSRPTMNIEDVSNM

-642 SRMKAAAGGG
+642 NRMKAAAGGG
-652 APPPLPPDGDPV
+652 APPPPPGDSGPSV
-664 PMEFDADAPPFV
+664 FNVDAPAFV
-676 PPSRKMVVS
+676 PSSRKMVVS
-685 NRKGKVARAA
+685 NRRGKVARAV
-695 KKTHEVSKK
+695 KKTHDVSKK
-704 LLTWKSRAALV
+704 LLTWKSRVALV
-715 WKFGSRILGR
+715 GKLGSRILGR
-725 ARTATLVNGL
+725 ARTATLLNGL
-735 LGGGAVLGHVMS
+735 LGGGAVLGHVMGPK
-747 RRLVTAIFGAA
+747 LVTAILGAA

-766 ITTSI
+766 IANSI

-784 YLVKY
+784 YLAKY

-815 ELRGVPDG
+815 ELRGAPDG
-823 DRFNQAPGILRD
+823 DRFNLAPGILRD
-835 LLSKIGEFK
+835 LLSNIGEFK

-863 ERFRSVIPLVER
+863 ERFRSVIPLAER

-907 TAKRRATRVK
+907 TVKRRATRVK
-917 KIEQRRTND
+917 KIEHRRTND

>member
-21 YLVSEISAAES
+21 NLVSEISASES
-32 DYDGPTIDESVG
+32 EYDGPTIDESVG
-44 GRQMMFYDATEATTI
+44 RREMAFYDATDATTI
-59 DESEGK
+59 DEEEGK
-65 DLMAFY
+65 KLMAFY
-71 DDYADDTTTMDED
+71 DDDDTTTMDED
-84 EGKKLMAYYM
+84 DGKKLMAYYM
-94 DKANLKTNIKSP
+94 DKTNIKSP

-119 EALAKMFPD
+119 AGLAKMFPD
-128 VDVSTDLNWDGD
+128 VDVSTDPNWDGD
-140 TELESEDEND
+140 TELESEDEN
-150 VKEREALHEAAEE
+150 VEKEKEALNDAAEE
-163 RISVMNKPQVQDVVV
+163 RIAVMSRPQVQDVVV

-187 VDPVVSKMLIGMN
+187 VDPVVSKMLIGMS

-205 KAGQLIYDSVSKMRS
+205 KASNLIYDSVSKMRS

-229 SDPPVNIFVKSAGQD
+229 SDPPVSIFVKSAGQD
-244 IPLTSR
+244 IPITSR
-250 NVLELRENGKFVD
+250 NVLDLRENGKFVD
-263 PGFFDMVAFTVSQNP
+263 PGFFDMVAWTVSQNP

-291 CMMVKGMFIMRADLL
+291 CMTVKGMFIMRTDLL
-306 NKTEIIVKNETKTIL
+306 NKTETIVKNETKTIL
-321 DYQERTLTQIAKEY
+321 DYQEKALVQISREY
-335 SRYLQV
+335 SRYLQA

-406 YNDLTKSF
+406 YNGLTKSF
-414 TNVMEKL
+414 TDVMEKL
-421 NSQSQDLSSTQEMV
+421 NSQSRDLSSTQEMV
-435 DGLKKEIQELKNQGN
+435 DGLKKEIQTLKDQGN

-470 LGVMKEIRK
+470 LGVMKEIQN

-508 KVKTQYDRDLLIS
+508 KTKTLYDRNLLIS
-521 SGDILQRLSTMVPEI
+521 SGDILQRLSTIVPEI
-536 KASADNVQVIASNY
+536 QASADSVQVIASNY
-550 GKAILENNTIMN
+550 GKAILDNNTIMN

-575 ASFEKSTVDLQKV
+575 ASFENSTVDLQKV
-588 QSERQLELLKAIQA
+588 ESERQLELLKAIQE
-602 ASGGQSLVNVMA
+602 ASGEQSLVNVMA

-652 APPPLPPDGDPV
+652 APPPPPGGDPV
-664 PMEFDADAPPFV
+664 PMEFDVDAPSFV
-676 PPSRKMVVS
+676 PSSRKLVVS
-685 NRKGKVARAA
+685 NRRGKVARAA

-704 LLTWKSRAALV
+704 LLTWKSRVALV
-715 WKFGSRILGR
+715 GRLGSRILGR
-725 ARTATLVNGL
+725 ARTATLLNGL
-735 LGGGAVLGHVMS
+735 LGGGAVLGHVMGP
-747 RRLVTAIFGAA
+747 RLVTAIVGAA

-766 ITTSI
+766 IANSI

-784 YLVKY
+784 YLEKY

-796 NRQLTRQTELL
+796 NRQLSRQTELL
-807 ETAIARLT
+807 ETAIDRLT

-823 DRFNQAPGILRD
+823 DRFNRAPGILRD

-849 PVMNYGRFEMMTPE
+849 PVMNYGRMEMMTPE
-863 ERFRSVIPLVER
+863 ERFRSVMSLAER

-900 AVDYKKA
+900 AADYKKA
-907 TAKRRATRVK
+907 TVKRRATRVK
-917 KIEQRRTND
+917 KIEHRRTND

>member
-8 QHYKDIKPKKFEG
+8 QKYKDIKPKKFEG
-21 YLVSEISAAES
+21 NLVSEISGS
-32 DYDGPTIDESVG
+32 DSEYDGPTIDESVG
-44 GRQMMFYDATEATTI
+44 GREMMFYDATEATTI

-65 DLMAFY
+65 NLMAFY
-71 DDYADDTTTMDED
+71 DDYDDTTTIDEE

-94 DKANLKTNIKSP
+94 DKTNIKSP

-119 EALAKMFPD
+119 AALAKMFPD
-128 VDVSTDLNWDGD
+128 ESVSIDPNWDGD
-140 TELESEDEND
+140 TDIESEDEN
-150 VKEREALHEAAEE
+150 VEKEKEALNDAAEE

-187 VDPVVSKMLIGMN
+187 VDPVVSKMLIGMS

-205 KAGQLIYDSVSKMRS
+205 KASKLIFDSVSQMRN

-250 NVLELRENGKFVD
+250 NVLDLRENGKFVD
-263 PGFFDMVAFTVSQNP
+263 PGFFDMVALTVSQNP

-291 CMMVKGMFIMRADLL
+291 CMMVKGMFIMRTDLL
-306 NKTEIIVKNETKTIL
+306 SKTESLVKTETKNIL
-321 DYQERTLTQIAKEY
+321 DYQEKALVQISREY

-341 CDQHSVEEM
+341 CDQHSAEEM

-406 YNDLTKSF
+406 YDGLRKSF
-414 TNVMEKL
+414 TDVMEKL
-421 NSQSQDLSSTQEMV
+421 NSQSRDLSSTQEMV
-435 DGLKKEIQELKNQGN
+435 EGLKKEIQTLKDQGN

-470 LGVMKEIRK
+470 LGVMKEIRNA
-479 TKVEADTIKAEL
+479 KVEADTIKAEL

-508 KVKTQYDRDLLIS
+508 KAKTLYDRNLLIS
-521 SGDILQRLSTMVPEI
+521 SGDILQKMSTIVPEV
-536 KASADNVQVIASNY
+536 KASADSVQVIASNY
-550 GKAILENNTIMN
+550 GKVILENSTIMN

-575 ASFEKSTVDLQKV
+575 ASFEKSTVDSQKI

-614 AIKEIAD
+614 AIKELAD
-621 KQSRPSMNIEDVSNM
+621 KQSRPAMNIEDVSNM

-642 SRMKAAAGGG
+642 SRIKAAAGGG
-652 APPPLPPDGDPV
+652 APPPLPPGGDPA
-664 PMEFDADAPPFV
+664 PIEFNVDAPSFV
-676 PPSRKMVVS
+676 PSSRKLVVS
-685 NRKGKVARAA
+685 NRRGKVARAA
-695 KKTHEVSKK
+695 KKTHDVSKK
-704 LLTWKSRAALV
+704 LLTWKSRVALV
-715 WKFGSRILGR
+715 GKLGSRLLGR
-725 ARTATLVNGL
+725 TRTATLLNGL
-735 LGGGAVLGHVMS
+735 LGGGAVLGHVMGP
-747 RRLVTAIFGAA
+747 RLVTAIVGAA

-766 ITTSI
+766 IANSI

-784 YLVKY
+784 YLAKY

-796 NRQLTRQTELL
+796 NRLLGRQTELL

-815 ELRGVPDG
+815 ELRGAPDG
-823 DRFNQAPGILRD
+823 DRFNLAPGILRD

-844 PIVLP
+844 PIVVP
-849 PVMNYGRFEMMTPE
+849 PVMNYGRLEMMTPE
-863 ERFRSVIPLVER
+863 ERFRSVISLAAR
-875 SKPISTRKHGIALIK
+875 SEPISTRKHGIALIK

-917 KIEQRRTND
+917 KIEHRRMND

>member
-1 MPYKITT
+1 MSYKITT
-8 QHYKDIKPKKFEG
+8 QSYKDIANKHYKG
-21 YLVSEISAAES
+21 NLVSEISGSES
-32 DYDGPTIDESVG
+32 EYDGPTIDESVG
-44 GRQMMFYDATEATTI
+44 RREMAFYDATDATTI
-59 DESEGK
+59 DEEDGK
-65 DLMAFY
+65 KLMTFY
-71 DDYADDTTTMDED
+71 DDDDATTIDEED
-84 EGKKLMAYYM
+84 GKKLMAYYM
-94 DKANLKTNIKSP
+94 DKTNIKSP

-128 VDVSTDLNWDGD
+128 ESVSIDPNWDGD
-140 TELESEDEND
+140 TDIESEDEN
-150 VKEREALHEAAEE
+150 VEKEKEALHDAAEE
-163 RISVMNKPQVQDVVV
+163 RISVMSRPQVQDVVV

-187 VDPVVSKMLIGMN
+187 VDPAVSKMLIGMS

-205 KAGQLIYDSVSKMRS
+205 RASKLIFDSVSQMRN

-250 NVLELRENGKFVD
+250 NVLDLRENGKFVD
-263 PGFFDMVAFTVSQNP
+263 PGFFDMVAWTVSQNP

-291 CMMVKGMFIMRADLL
+291 CMMVKGMFIMRTDLL
-306 NKTEIIVKNETKTIL
+306 SKTDSIVKTETKTIL
-321 DYQERTLTQIAKEY
+321 DYQEKALVQISREY

-341 CDQHSVEEM
+341 CDQHSAEEM

-377 NATSNQM
+377 TATSNQM
-384 MTTLQGSVQAI
+384 MTNLQGSVQAI

-406 YNDLTKSF
+406 YDGLRKSF
-414 TNVMEKL
+414 TDVMEKL
-421 NSQSQDLSSTQEMV
+421 NSQSRDLSSTQEMV
-435 DGLKKEIQELKNQGN
+435 EGLKKEIQEIKNQGN

-470 LGVMKEIRK
+470 IGVMKEIRN
-479 TKVEADTIKAEL
+479 TKIEADTIKAEL

-508 KVKTQYDRDLLIS
+508 KAKTLYDRNLLIR
-521 SGDILQRLSTMVPEI
+521 SGDILQKISTIVPEI
-536 KASADNVQVIASNY
+536 KASADSVQVIATNY

-575 ASFEKSTVDLQKV
+575 VSFEKSTVDSQKV
-588 QSERQLELLKAIQA
+588 QSERQLELLKAVQA

-614 AIKEIAD
+614 AIKELAD
-621 KQSRPSMNIEDVSNM
+621 KQSRPAMNMEDVSNM

-642 SRMKAAAGGG
+642 NRMKAAAGGG
-652 APPPLPPDGDPV
+652 APPPLPPDGDPA
-664 PMEFDADAPPFV
+664 PIEFNVDAPSFV
-676 PPSRKMVVS
+676 PSSRKLVVS
-685 NRKGKVARAA
+685 NRRGKVARAA

-704 LLTWKSRAALV
+704 LLTWKSRVALV
-715 WKFGSRILGR
+715 GKLGSRLLGR
-725 ARTATLVNGL
+725 ARTATLLNGL
-735 LGGGAVLGHVMS
+735 LGGGAVLGHVMGP
-747 RRLVTAIFGAA
+747 RLVTAIVGAA

-766 ITTSI
+766 IATSI

-784 YLVKY
+784 YLAKY

-796 NRQLTRQTELL
+796 NRQLGRQTELL

-815 ELRGVPDG
+815 ELRGAPDG
-823 DRFNQAPGILRD
+823 DRFNRAPGILRD
-835 LLSKIGEFK
+835 LLSNIGEFK

-849 PVMNYGRFEMMTPE
+849 PVMNYGRLEMMTPE
-863 ERFRSVIPLVER
+863 ERFRSVISLAAR
-875 SKPISTRKHGIALIK
+875 SEPISTRKHGIALIK

-907 TAKRRATRVK
+907 TVKRRATRVK
-917 KIEQRRTND
+917 KIEHRRMND

>member
-8 QHYKDIKPKKFEG
+8 QNYKDIKPTKFEG
-21 YLVSEISAAES
+21 NLVSEISGS
-32 DYDGPTIDESVG
+32 DSEYDGTTIDESVG
-44 GRQMMFYDATEATTI
+44 RRQMAFYDDDDATTI
-59 DESEGK
+59 DE
-65 DLMAFY
+65 
-71 DDYADDTTTMDED
+71 ED
-84 EGKKLMAYYM
+84 GKKLMAYYM
-94 DKANLKTNIKSP
+94 DKTNIKSP

-128 VDVSTDLNWDGD
+128 EEVSIDPNWDGD
-140 TELESEDEND
+140 TDIESEDEN
-150 VKEREALHEAAEE
+150 VEKEKEALHDAAEE

-187 VDPVVSKMLIGMN
+187 VDPVVSKMLIGMS

-205 KAGQLIYDSVSKMRS
+205 KASKLIFDSVSQMRN

-250 NVLELRENGKFVD
+250 NVLDLRENGKFVD
-263 PGFFDMVAFTVSQNP
+263 PGFFDMVAWTVSQNP

-291 CMMVKGMFIMRADLL
+291 CMMVKGMFIMRTDLL
-306 NKTEIIVKNETKTIL
+306 SKTESLVKTEAKTIL
-321 DYQERTLTQIAKEY
+321 DYQEKALVQISREY

-341 CDQHSVEEM
+341 CDQHSAEEM

-377 NATSNQM
+377 TATSNQM

-406 YNDLTKSF
+406 YDGLRKSF

-421 NSQSQDLSSTQEMV
+421 NSQSRDLSSTQEMV
-435 DGLKKEIQELKNQGN
+435 EGLKKEIQELKNQGN

-470 LGVMKEIRK
+470 LGVMKEIRN

-508 KVKTQYDRDLLIS
+508 KAKTLYDRNLLIS
-521 SGDILQRLSTMVPEI
+521 SGDILQKMSTIVPEV
-536 KASADNVQVIASNY
+536 KASADSVQVIASNY

-575 ASFEKSTVDLQKV
+575 ASFEKSTVDSQKV
-588 QSERQLELLKAIQA
+588 QSERQEELLKAIQA

-614 AIKEIAD
+614 AIKELAD
-621 KQSRPSMNIEDVSNM
+621 KQSRPAMNIEDVSNM

-642 SRMKAAAGGG
+642 NRMKAAAGGG
-652 APPPLPPDGDPV
+652 APPPPPPGGDPV
-664 PMEFDADAPPFV
+664 PMEFDVDAPSFV
-676 PPSRKMVVS
+676 PSSRKMVVS
-685 NRKGKVARAA
+685 NRRGKVARAA
-695 KKTHEVSKK
+695 KKTHDVSKK
-704 LLTWKSRAALV
+704 LLTWKSRVALV
-715 WKFGSRILGR
+715 GKLGSRLLGR
-725 ARTATLVNGL
+725 ARTATLLNGL

-747 RRLVTAIFGAA
+747 PRLVTAIVGAA

-766 ITTSI
+766 IANSI

-784 YLVKY
+784 YLAKY

-796 NRQLTRQTELL
+796 NRLLGRQTELL

-815 ELRGVPDG
+815 ELRGAPDG
-823 DRFNQAPGILRD
+823 DRFNLAPGILRD

-844 PIVLP
+844 PIVVP
-849 PVMNYGRFEMMTPE
+849 PVMNYGRLEMMTPE
-863 ERFRSVIPLVER
+863 ERFRSVISLAAR
-875 SKPISTRKHGIALIK
+875 SEPISTRKHGIALIK

-917 KIEQRRTND
+917 KIEHRRTND

>member
-8 QHYKDIKPKKFEG
+8 ETYKDISDKQQYKG
-21 YLVSEISAAES
+21 NLVSEISGS
-32 DYDGPTIDESVG
+32 DSEYDGTTIDESVG
-44 GRQMMFYDATEATTI
+44 RKQMAFYDASDATTI
-59 DESEGK
+59 DEAEGK
-65 DLMAFY
+65 NLMAFI
-71 DDYADDTTTMDED
+71 DDYDDTTTMDEE
-84 EGKKLMAYYM
+84 EGKTLMAYYK
-94 DKANLKTNIKSP
+94 DKADIKSP

-128 VDVSTDLNWDGD
+128 ESVSIDPNWDGD
-140 TELESEDEND
+140 TDIESEDEN
-150 VKEREALHEAAEE
+150 VEKEKEALHDAAEE
-163 RISVMNKPQVQDVVV
+163 RISVMSKPQVQDVVV

-187 VDPVVSKMLIGMN
+187 VDPVVSKMLVGMS
-200 PEERE
+200 PQDREE
-205 KAGQLIYDSVSKMRS
+205 AGKLIFDSVSKMRS
-220 AVEQVVPAI
+220 AVEHVVPAI
-229 SDPPVNIFVKSAGQD
+229 SDPPVNIFIKSAGQD

-263 PGFFDMVAFTVSQNP
+263 PGFFDMVAWTVAQNP
-278 NTSFEDKKEMYKW
+278 NTSNEDKKEMYKW
-291 CMMVKGMFIMRADLL
+291 CLMVKGMFIMRTDLL
-306 NKTEIIVKNETKTIL
+306 SKTESIVKTETKNIIE
-321 DYQERTLTQIAKEY
+321 YQEKALVQISREY
-335 SRYLQV
+335 SRYLDV
-341 CDQHSVEEM
+341 CDKHSAEEM

-406 YNDLTKSF
+406 YDGLTKSF
-414 TNVMEKL
+414 TTVMEKL
-421 NSQSQDLSSTQEMV
+421 NSQSRDLSSTQEMV

-450 ALSQEQREHI
+450 ALSKEQREHI

-470 LGVMKEIRK
+470 LGVMKDIQN

-508 KVKTQYDRDLLIS
+508 KAKALSDRNLLIS
-521 SGDILQRLSTMVPEI
+521 SGDILQRLSTIVPEI
-536 KASADNVQVIASNY
+536 KASADSVQVIASNY
-550 GKAILENNTIMN
+550 GKAILDNNTIMN
-562 TQLETLKEIAKSL
+562 TQLETLKELAKSL
-575 ASFEKSTVDLQKV
+575 ASFEKSTVDSQKI
-588 QSERQLELLKAIQA
+588 QSERQLELLKAIQE

-652 APPPLPPDGDPV
+652 APPPPPDGDPV
-664 PMEFDADAPPFV
+664 PMEFDVDAKPFI
-676 PPSRKMVVS
+676 PSRKVVVS
-685 NRKGKVARAA
+685 KRKKVARAA

-704 LLTWKSRAALV
+704 LLTWKSRVALV
-715 WKFGSRILGR
+715 GKLGSRILGR
-725 ARTATLVNGL
+725 NRTATLLNGL
-735 LGGGAVLGHVMS
+735 LGGGAVLGHVMGP
-747 RRLVTAIFGAA
+747 RLLTAVVGAA

-766 ITTSI
+766 IVGSI

-784 YLVKY
+784 YLQKY

-823 DRFNQAPGILRD
+823 DRFNRAPGILRD

-849 PVMNYGRFEMMTPE
+849 PVMNYGRMEMMTPE
-863 ERFRSVIPLVER
+863 ERFRSVISLAER

-907 TAKRRATRVK
+907 TVKRRATRVK
-917 KIEQRRTND
+917 KIEHRRTND

>member
-8 QHYKDIKPKKFEG
+8 QKYKDISDKHYKG
-21 YLVSEISAAES
+21 NLVSEISGS
-32 DYDGPTIDESVG
+32 DSEYDGTTIDESVG
-44 GRQMMFYDATEATTI
+44 RREMAFYDATDATTI
-59 DESEGK
+59 DEEEGK
-65 DLMAFY
+65 KLMAFY
-71 DDYADDTTTMDED
+71 DDDDTTTIDEE
-84 EGKKLMAYYM
+84 EGKKLMAYYV
-94 DKANLKTNIKSP
+94 DKTNIKSP

-128 VDVSTDLNWDGD
+128 ESVSIDPNWDGD
-140 TELESEDEND
+140 TDIESEDEN
-150 VKEREALHEAAEE
+150 VEKEKEALHDAAEE

-178 LGSGSSAVQ
+178 LGSGGSAVQ
-187 VDPVVSKMLIGMN
+187 VDPVVSKMLIGMS

-205 KAGQLIYDSVSKMRS
+205 KASKLIFDSVSQMRN

-250 NVLELRENGKFVD
+250 NVLDLRENGKFVD
-263 PGFFDMVAFTVSQNP
+263 PGFFDMVAWTVSQNP

-291 CMMVKGMFIMRADLL
+291 CMMVKGMFIMRTDLL
-306 NKTEIIVKNETKTIL
+306 SKTDSIVKTETKTIL
-321 DYQERTLTQIAKEY
+321 DYQERALVQISREY

-341 CDQHSVEEM
+341 CDQHSAEEM

-406 YNDLTKSF
+406 YDGLRKSF
-414 TNVMEKL
+414 TDVMEKL
-421 NSQSQDLSSTQEMV
+421 NSQSRDLSSTQEMV
-435 DGLKKEIQELKNQGN
+435 EGLKKEIQTLKDQGN

-460 NTLITNLTNM
+460 NTLIANLTNM
-470 LGVMKEIRK
+470 LGVMKEIRN

-508 KVKTQYDRDLLIS
+508 KAKTLYDRNLLIS
-521 SGDILQRLSTMVPEI
+521 SGDILQKMSTIVPEV
-536 KASADNVQVIASNY
+536 KASADSVQVIASNY

-575 ASFEKSTVDLQKV
+575 ASFEKSTVDSQKI
-588 QSERQLELLKAIQA
+588 QSERQAELLKAIQA

-614 AIKEIAD
+614 AIKELAD
-621 KQSRPSMNIEDVSNM
+621 KQTRPGMNIEDVSNM

-642 SRMKAAAGGG
+642 NRMKAAAGGG
-652 APPPLPPDGDPV
+652 APPPLPPGGDPA
-664 PMEFDADAPPFV
+664 PIEFNVDAPSFV
-676 PPSRKMVVS
+676 PSSRKLVVS
-685 NRKGKVARAA
+685 NRRGKVARAA

-704 LLTWKSRAALV
+704 LLTWKSRVALV
-715 WKFGSRILGR
+715 GKLGSRLLGR
-725 ARTATLVNGL
+725 ARTATLLNGL
-735 LGGGAVLGHVMS
+735 LGGGAVLGHVMGP
-747 RRLVTAIFGAA
+747 RLVTAIVGAA

-766 ITTSI
+766 IANSI

-784 YLVKY
+784 YLAKY

-796 NRQLTRQTELL
+796 NRLLGRQTVLL

-815 ELRGVPDG
+815 ELRGAPDG
-823 DRFNQAPGILRD
+823 DRFNLAPGILRD
-835 LLSKIGEFK
+835 LLSNIGEFK
-844 PIVLP
+844 PIVVP
-849 PVMNYGRFEMMTPE
+849 PVMNYGRLEMMTPE
-863 ERFRSVIPLVER
+863 ERFRSVISLAAR
-875 SKPISTRKHGIALIK
+875 SEPISTRKHGIALIK

-917 KIEQRRTND
+917 KIEHRRMND